1 MSKSFR
7 VSPLASAITQLFGR
21 STLAEGKVSS
31 SSSHMAP
38 SLLSLAVAGGMAFA
52 SPNVVAAT
60 ADTQELN
67 EQSAVVQQADSQS
80 GQRSEFDLDAFLRSA
95 KRFNQGSR
103 LLKQAKGQL
112 ASISPSQSPQSQ
124 FVGGAKAAG
133 KANAASDPYCDTVRS
148 VCIYTGMYLFCNSDA
163 DCSSDTAPTAS
174 NVTFSGTLQV
184 GQTLTGSYTYYDA
197 NGDTQSGTTFK
208 WYASNTSGGSG
219 KTAIS
224 GATSQTFTLT
234 ASQVGKFISFEV
246 TPQNSKA
253 TGSAVS
259 SAINSTA
266 VTAPDSA
273 PTASNVSFS
282 GTLAVGQVLTGSY
295 SYSDSDGDTESGT
308 TFKWYASDTSGG
320 SNKAAISGATSQT
333 FTLTASQVGKF
344 ISFEVTPK
352 NSKATGSAVSSATNS
367 TAVTAPDSAPTASNV
382 SFSGTLA
389 VGQVLTGSYS
399 YSDSDGDTESGTT
412 FKWYAS
418 DTSGGSNKAA
428 ISGAT
433 SQTFTLTSSQEGKFI
448 SFEVTP
454 KNANA
459 TGSAVES
466 SINSTAVNSKPVVD
480 LQGSGGNDTTASFS
494 EGSGGVNIAPSASV
508 TDADGDTITS
518 ITISLS
524 NSQGDTDEGIY
535 IPGSAID
542 TLKGTSGAADVNGSL
557 ETTISSLSA
566 TTSAVA
572 TFLQSVKYD
581 NKASTPNTTARTI
594 TVVVSDGTNNSVSRT
609 STISVSNVTAA
620 SSSAAGFNTTNGTNL
635 SPAISF
641 GDDDETLTIS
651 NSAHAAGST
660 ADGGAGTD
668 TLVVT
673 TGTDLSTLTS
683 LTNFE
688 TLTPDNDGS
697 LTLTEAQHESF
708 TTINGTGTNQFTIS
722 SADGDGVLSGDADIE
737 TYVLNAPLTFTLGDA
752 AQNVTGGSSAITVK
766 TGAVI
771 ASGTLTGSTNS
782 DTLELANGANIAGAT
797 VSAFETLSLDSGAS
811 VTITEAQHDS
821 FSAISGAGTE
831 QITISAATD
840 GFTAA
845 SSIET
850 YVLGAANSVTLSSG
864 SQNITGS
871 SGNDTIVAGSL
882 TLTGALNP
890 ASGIDTL
897 SLSSGADISGATIV
911 NFENLT
917 LADNASVTMKANQPS
932 KFGGTITAAG
942 SETISITG
950 DGNFTTLA
958 NVESFVVGDETT
970 NTRTITL
977 ATGGASVS
985 ATSGTDAIT
994 FDAGSL
1000 TLTGTLSGE
1009 SSVADTLSLS
1019 NGANIA
1025 GGTLNSVNNLTLA
1038 SGASVTMTAA
1048 QHQAFSGTVTA
1059 TGSETIS
1066 ITGDG
1071 GITTLFDVE
1080 NYSLGD
1086 ASSNTRTVTI
1096 SNATTSVTADSS
1108 TDAVTFNVQGS
1119 GYSGTLTGDSG
1130 VGDTVLAST
1139 GADLSAGSFL
1149 NIGTLSLASG
1159 ATVAIDAA
1167 NVSDFSTAISGSSG
1181 SETLKLMD
1189 GGTFDFSTTSVSEIE
1204 NLAIGTNNNFT
1215 ITLTDNFDSNGN
1227 PVTVTNASG
1236 SAVVGNIS
1244 LNASALSGDALVIS
1258 ATDFN
1263 GTDTFVGGSA
1273 ADTIRPGGGTDT
1285 MTGNAGNDNFVGS
1298 ESNLSGDTIT
1308 DLSVGD
1314 TITLTGVTG
1323 LSKSNVR
1330 FSGSSILQI
1339 DTNSTDFSSVEV
1351 AISLSNS
1358 PASSLDFTVADS
1370 GSDTLITFITPNDA
1384 PTFSGLNGGN
1394 TFTENGSAVA
1404 IDDNATVA
1412 DTELDALNSGLGNY
1426 NDATLTI
1433 ARNGGAN
1440 SQDIFTNGGLLGALA
1455 QGSSFTYNDTT
1466 VGTVTTNSNGTLVLR
1481 FNSNATSAIVD
1492 SVLQAIF
1499 YQNSSEDPAASVTL
1513 DFTFNDGT
1521 ANSTG
1526 TNQAVVNITA
1536 QNDAPTDISLSATSV
1551 NQSATGSAATVA
1563 TASTT
1568 DVDSADSHTYS
1579 LVAASSSANGTCS
1592 ASTGNDSFQFTGST
1606 LQSKTALTPGSYSI
1620 CVQSDDGTTTFQ
1632 ESFTI
1637 TVVDNVA
1644 PDAPSTPDL
1653 DAASDTGASNTDNI
1667 TNDTTPTFSGTAE
1680 SGSTVTLYSDQV
1692 GGGATSIGS
1701 TTATDGNWQIT
1712 TDALAA
1718 GVTHAITAKATDSAN
1733 NVSSSSS
1740 ALSVTIDTTA
1750 PSAPSTPDLAASSDT
1765 GTSNTDNLTND
1776 TTPTFAGTGTTG
1788 DTVTLVSNVDG
1799 TIGSAVV
1806 SGGVWSITASS
1817 ALTAGDH
1824 TITARATDTAG
1835 NTADSASL
1843 AITVDTVSP
1852 SIGISSDKS
1861 ALKVGETAT
1870 LTFTLSESSSDF
1882 TADDIT
1888 VTGGS
1893 LSGFTG
1899 SGTSYT
1905 ATFTPSA
1912 DTTSTAAINVAANT
1926 FTDAAGN
1933 GNTAATQLSISV
1945 DTQTPTGHSVV
1956 FGDTLYSNAEKTAA
1970 SFGFSNA
1977 ESGASY
1983 SYTISSSNGGSSV
1996 TGTGTVTSA
2005 SETVSGIDL
2014 SNLNDGTLTL
2024 SVIVTDSAGNSASAV
2039 TASSTL
2045 DTAAPTVTISDDT
2058 TGTATGEVLYTFTFN
2073 ESVTGFT
2080 ADDITV
2086 SGGTKGTFTAVS
2098 GTVYTLVVTPTA
2110 NSTSNLTV
2118 DVAASVATDTAGN
2131 PNSAATQSV
2140 QVVDTALPSIGIS
2153 SDKSALKVGET
2164 ATLTFTL
2171 SESSSDFTAD
2181 DITVTGG
2188 SLSGFTG
2195 SGTSYTATFTPSAD
2209 TTSTAAINVAANTFT
2224 DAAGNG
2230 NTAATQLS
2238 ISVDTQTPTGH
2249 SVVFGDTLYSN
2260 AEKTA
2265 ASFGFSNAESGAS
2278 YSYTISSSNGG
2289 SNVTGTGT
2297 VTSAS
2302 ETVSGI
2308 DLSNL
2313 NDGTLTLS
2321 VIVTDSAGNSA
2332 SAVTASS
2339 TLDTAAPTVTIS
2351 DDTTGTATGEVL
2363 YTFTFNESVTGFTA
2377 DDITVS
2383 GGTKGTFTAV
2393 SGTVYTLVVTPT
2405 ANSTSNLTVDVAANV
2420 ATDTAGNPNSAAT
2433 QSVQVVDTAL
2443 PSIGISSDK
2452 SALRVGETATLTF
2465 TLSESSSDFT
2475 ADDITVT
2482 GGSLSGFTGSGTSYT
2497 ATFTPSADTTSTAA
2511 INVAANTFTDAAGNG
2526 NTAATQLSI
2535 SVDTQTPTGHS
2546 VTFGDTLYSNAEKT
2560 AASFGFSNAEVE
2572 ASYSYTI
2579 SSSNGGSNVTGTGTV
2594 TSASQTVS
2602 GIDLSNLNDGTLTL
2616 SVIVTDSAGN
2626 SASAVT
2632 ASSTLDTAAPTVT
2645 ISDDTTGTAT
2655 GDVLYTFTFNESVT
2669 GFTKDDITVS
2679 GGTKGTFTAVSG
2691 TVYTLVVTP
2700 TANST
2705 SNLTVEVAAN
2715 VATDTAGNPNSAATQ
2730 SVQVVDT
2737 ALPSIGI
2744 SSDKSA
2750 LKVGETATLTFTLS
2764 ESSSDFTADDIT
2776 VTGGSLSGFTGSG
2789 TSYTA
2794 TFTPSA
2800 DTTSTAAINVAANT
2814 FTDAAGNGNTAATQQ
2829 SISVDTQTPSGH
2841 SVALNDTTYNASEAS
2856 SASFTFSGAE
2866 SGSAFNYVLSSNGG
2880 GTDVTGSG
2888 SISTA
2893 DQLVSIGDIS
2903 SLNDGTLNLSV
2914 TVTDDAGNAAAPVL
2928 ASATLDT
2935 TQPTVSIN
2943 SDKSTL
2949 KAGETASITF
2959 TLSESS
2965 SDFAQSDITVTGGSL
2980 SNFAGSGSSYTA
2992 TFTPDVDSNSA
3003 ATINVAAD
3011 VFTDA
3016 AGNSNTAASQLS
3028 MSVDSLVPSVT
3039 ISSDKSAL
3047 KAGETATI
3055 TFTLS
3060 EASTDFTESDITVS
3074 GGSLSGFAGSG
3085 SSYTATFTPADES
3098 TASGTIDVA
3107 TGTFTDA
3114 SGNSNSAATPISIS
3128 VDTVLPTV
3136 TITSTS
3142 DALKADETATLTFT
3156 LSESATD
3163 FAEADVTVAGGTLS
3177 NFAGSGSSYTATFT
3191 PAEESTEDATIDVA
3205 AEKFSDAAGNL
3216 NTAATQLLISVD
3228 TAIPTGHSISID
3240 QESINKTN
3248 EQAMSFTFAAA
3259 EVNAMFTY
3267 SVSDGTT
3274 TIDGASQTI
3283 TSETMQ
3289 VTGIDVTSLQ
3299 EGTLTVSVVVTDA
3312 AGNASDAVT
3321 DTVTKRY
3328 DVAPT
3333 VVDDSF
3339 STEEDTA
3346 KQFDLLANDSDI
3358 NDDMV
3363 ASSAT
3368 VKTPPSKGQVSISN
3382 GVVTYTPNSNET
3394 GTDTFTY
3401 TVKDA
3406 LLQESQE
3413 ATVTVT
3419 ISAIND
3425 APVAKALTITTDED
3439 TASAAI
3445 SVRSQTTD
3453 VEDGIPTGDLA
3464 LVSLPQK
3471 GQVTIDQ
3478 TAGTFVYTPN
3488 ANENGSDS
3496 FTYTIADS
3504 EGSVSLAATVSVNIG
3519 SVNDAPVASADTLTF
3534 DEDVTS
3540 TLDVLSNDS
3549 DIEDGSFTASSITLQ
3564 DLGQGE
3570 GVYSFATVSVNAD
3583 GTLNIVPAAN
3593 VNGQHSFTY
3602 TLTDS
3607 SQAVSASAT
3616 VTLNITP
3623 VNDAPVAV
3631 DNSAQLLEEGSFEVN
3646 VLGNDSDVDTGDSF
3660 DLTSVKVVD
3669 EPAHGRVSVT
3679 ASGAIVYSPEENY
3692 FGEDSFTYTVADAAG
3707 AVSNVA
3713 TVTMTVTPVNDA
3725 PMAQA
3730 QSQTLDEDKSLVI
3743 TLVGSDIDN
3752 DDDTLQYV
3760 ITEPVSHGVL
3770 EQLTNNSWRYTP
3782 EADFNGSDFFL
3793 FKVNDGELDST
3804 EVRVDLTVNAVN
3816 DTPTATD
3823 VSATGEEETPLTIT
3837 LNGSDVESS
3846 SLSYHVATAPVNG
3859 SVTITGNQAVYT
3871 GNSNFFGQDSFT
3883 YRVSDGE
3890 LTSEAALVTIT
3901 LSNVNDAPV
3910 ISGSPSTQVDE
3921 DSAYQFVPQASD
3933 NDPADTLTYSIANKP
3948 SWATF
3953 DTATGALSGT
3963 PSNSDVGTHAGIVIS
3978 VSDGRVSA
3986 SLPAFAI
3993 TVNNV
3998 NDAPVISGSPAT
4010 QVNEDSAYLFTP
4022 QVSDVDN
4029 QAFTFSITNKPAWA
4043 SFDAATGTLSG
4054 TPSNDYVG
4062 TYAGIVITVSDGSA
4076 TATLNTFSIVVNNV
4090 NDAPSISG
4098 TPALTVNEDSAYRFA
4113 PQAGDVDSSSLSFS
4127 ISNKPTWASFNTAT
4141 GVLSGTPTNEHVGT
4155 TENIVITVSDGELS
4169 TSLAA
4174 FNLTVINVNDAPVA
4188 VNDSFVFTES
4198 NDGIYL
4204 LDVLSNDSDVDQ
4216 DTLQLDWVKA
4226 TSGSATMVG
4235 SQIQL
4240 VTTAIGTVTVQYGVK
4255 DGNGGK
4261 ATAKATVTINS
4272 AKLDAP
4278 TITAPADVEVNATS
4292 LFTKV
4297 ALGTAIAEDSTGKPL
4312 PVSLVDNNTFFRPGA
4327 NTVYWRTQDSQGNVA
4342 EASQTVIVHPLIS
4355 ISKDA
4360 QTTEGTNHSVSVY
4373 LNGPAP
4379 SYPVVVPYTVSG
4391 STDSSDHTLASG
4403 EVVITSGT
4411 EGKLSF
4417 AILNDGQSESAET
4430 LVIDLDNTLNLGSK
4444 RRYTLTIF
4452 EENVAPKVSV
4462 NVSQAGEQ
4470 RSKIENGT
4478 ELVTITSSVT
4488 DANASDTH
4496 TFAWSS
4502 SNDALNQAIV
4512 GQTDSDTLTFSP
4524 QTLSSAIYTLQLTVT
4539 DNGTPPLSVTHD
4551 VYLEVVEA
4559 LAVLG
4564 SEDSDGD
4571 LIPDDQEG
4579 HSDSD
4584 GDGIPDY
4591 LDAISDC
4598 NVIQQTVAENDSFL
4612 IEGQPGVCL
4621 RKGVTIVENQTGGA
4635 RLLDNE
4641 LTVDNEADNI
4651 GGIFDFVATN
4661 LPQPGQS
4668 YQLVMPQR
4676 LPVPANAVYRKFR
4689 ADVGWVDFVEDADN
4703 SIASTSGEAGYCP
4716 PPGDSAWTLG
4726 LTEGHWCVQL
4736 TVQDGGPND
4745 DDGMANGSVVDPGGV
4760 AARASSNALPQAS
4773 DDTAV
4778 VTRNGSVVIDVL
4790 SNDTDAD
4797 GDSLTLSSASV
4808 DIGSVS
4814 VVNNQLS
4821 YTTQSQFFGVATIT
4835 YSVTDGNGG
4844 TGTAKVTVNVL
4855 NNQNPRAEDDVV
4867 ETNDRTPVTIN
4878 VLSNDSDVDNDA
4890 LTLVSIQAQHGQ
4902 VVKNADQTVTYTPS
4916 LGFEGTDVLTYVI
4929 QDSQGLQDTGQ
4940 VTVTVKLVQDVDV
4953 SNSSGGPL
4961 GGMALM
4967 LLTLAGALRRVG
4979 KKGWLAL
4986 LAALSFNSQAAWYLD
5001 AQMGVSHADERSA
5014 VSMADVVSTDEN
5026 GFYRSIGLGYQLD
5039 EKWSAML
5046 RYVDMGEGSAT
5057 LRGATTSPQEYHQSV
5072 ASVSPILA
5080 SGVGLEVGYQFWQ
5093 SDAWHAKA
5101 NLGGL
5106 FWNADI
5112 ESTYQGSTIKTDI
5125 DGFNGYVGAEVGY
5138 ALSEKWG
5145 LGLQA
5150 SRYFLREN
5158 DVDTI
5163 AIQLTYRW
5171 AQ

>member
-1 MSKSFR
+1 MIISQALVNSARQFVFGSLFAYGVSFFISSSAFALENWKKVERLTPSDEVTNADELVFKVTFVNAHTVAPTASDFTILGDEKDTDNNTTVDTGSKTTAS
-7 VSPLASAITQLFGR
+7 VTQVTVDSGNSSIYHVTLSGGDLASYNGVVSLLPASNRIKPEVFEAYYVSNGTTLPASDKLMVFDYADQTSELSNGNFGATAAEAR
-21 STLAEGKVSS
+21 ANADAMCKSKFIRKHSRLNNIIDSSAPTAVSNGPVNAHAVMSFTASDDIASLDTNYSMPSVNVYNTGGTKLADTDWDDFVNGTLSSLNSNAPDILESSGNVKYFWSFSASNGTLSTASSCSGGTSS
-31 SSSHMAP
+31 SSSVKGIVNQNGSWYALIGSIP
-38 SLLSLAVAGGMAFA
+38 CNNAINFICVAWH
-52 SPNVVAAT
+52 
-60 ADTQELN
+60 E
-67 EQSAVVQQADSQS
+67 SAY
-80 GQRSEFDLDAFLRSA
+80 LDA
-95 KRFNQGSR
+95 N
-103 LLKQAKGQL
+103 
-112 ASISPSQSPQSQ
+112 IS
-124 FVGGAKAAG
+124 
-133 KANAASDPYCDTVRS
+133 N
-148 VCIYTGMYLFCNSDA
+148 
-163 DCSSDTAPTAS
+163 TAPTISNLPAS
-174 NVTFSGTLQV
+174 FTVTEDIATTIDLSAVTLADGEDDNLSVTLALDSGTIASTDGNGTVSSVTIAGSGTASMTLSGSVAALNTYLDVTTKLNITTATDNTTAMTLTVTPNDGTVDGNAATSTVNVTAV
-184 GQTLTGSYTYYDA
+184 ND
-197 NGDTQSGTTFK
+197 K
-208 WYASNTSGGSG
+208 P
-219 KTAIS
+219 
-224 GATSQTFTLT
+224 TFT
-234 ASQVGKFISFEV
+234 
-246 TPQNSKA
+246 
-253 TGSAVS
+253 
-259 SAINSTA
+259 STA
-266 VTAPDSA
+266 VTASNEDSVYKYSITTSDPDKDSVTISVSPNTPLPSWLSLNTSTEATVSTLAGQSSGYADGTGTAASFKSPYDVVTDSNGNVYVADYGNHVIRKITPEGVVTTLAGSGSAGSDDGTGSAASFNFPKAVTLDSSGNVYVADSSNNTIRKVTPAGVVTTFAGSGTYGSNDGTGTAATFAA
-273 PTASNVSFS
+273 PTGITIDSNGNLYVVETNPHIVRKITPA
-282 GTLAVGQVLTGSY
+282 GVV
-295 SYSDSDGDTESGT
+295 T
-308 TFKWYASDTSGG
+308 TFAGSKNSSGFTDATGTSATFNFPYNGG
-320 SNKAAISGATSQT
+320 SNSNNDLFIADRNNHAIRKITSASVVTT
-333 FTLTASQVGKF
+333 FAG
-344 ISFEVTPK
+344 
-352 NSKATGSAVSSATNS
+352 TGSAGSTNS
-367 TAVTAPDSAPTASNV
+367 TGTQASFNKPYDVAADRADNLYVTEQAAHTIRKITSTGVVTTYAGSAGASGNTDGLASVARFSQPYGIAVDSNGIVYVADTGNHRIRKISPV
-382 SFSGTLA
+382 GTT
-389 VGQVLTGSYS
+389 LTG
-399 YSDSDGDTESGTT
+399 
-412 FKWYAS
+412 
-418 DTSGGSNKAA
+418 
-428 ISGAT
+428 
-433 SQTFTLTSSQEGKFI
+433 
-448 SFEVTP
+448 TP
-454 KNANA
+454 
-459 TGSAVES
+459 THE
-466 SINSTAVNSKPVVD
+466 
-480 LQGSGGNDTTASFS
+480 
-494 EGSGGVNIAPSASV
+494 
-508 TDADGDTITS
+508 
-518 ITISLS
+518 
-524 NSQGDTDEGIY
+524 
-535 IPGSAID
+535 
-542 TLKGTSGAADVNGSL
+542 DVGEHYVCL
-557 ETTISSLSA
+557 I
-566 TTSAVA
+566 
-572 TFLQSVKYD
+572 
-581 NKASTPNTTARTI
+581 
-594 TVVVSDGTNNSVSRT
+594 VSDGTET
-609 STISVSNVTAA
+609 S
-620 SSSAAGFNTTNGTNL
+620 
-635 SPAISF
+635 
-641 GDDDETLTIS
+641 
-651 NSAHAAGST
+651 
-660 ADGGAGTD
+660 
-668 TLVVT
+668 
-673 TGTDLSTLTS
+673 
-683 LTNFE
+683 
-688 TLTPDNDGS
+688 
-697 LTLTEAQHESF
+697 
-708 TTINGTGTNQFTIS
+708 
-722 SADGDGVLSGDADIE
+722 
-737 TYVLNAPLTFTLGDA
+737 
-752 AQNVTGGSSAITVK
+752 
-766 TGAVI
+766 
-771 ASGTLTGSTNS
+771 
-782 DTLELANGANIAGAT
+782 
-797 VSAFETLSLDSGAS
+797 
-811 VTITEAQHDS
+811 
-821 FSAISGAGTE
+821 E
-831 QITISAATD
+831 Q
-840 GFTAA
+840 
-845 SSIET
+845 
-850 YVLGAANSVTLSSG
+850 
-864 SQNITGS
+864 
-871 SGNDTIVAGSL
+871 
-882 TLTGALNP
+882 
-890 ASGIDTL
+890 
-897 SLSSGADISGATIV
+897 
-911 NFENLT
+911 
-917 LADNASVTMKANQPS
+917 
-932 KFGGTITAAG
+932 
-942 SETISITG
+942 
-950 DGNFTTLA
+950 
-958 NVESFVVGDETT
+958 
-970 NTRTITL
+970 
-977 ATGGASVS
+977 
-985 ATSGTDAIT
+985 
-994 FDAGSL
+994 
-1000 TLTGTLSGE
+1000 
-1009 SSVADTLSLS
+1009 
-1019 NGANIA
+1019 
-1025 GGTLNSVNNLTLA
+1025 
-1038 SGASVTMTAA
+1038 
-1048 QHQAFSGTVTA
+1048 
-1059 TGSETIS
+1059 
-1066 ITGDG
+1066 
-1071 GITTLFDVE
+1071 
-1080 NYSLGD
+1080 
-1086 ASSNTRTVTI
+1086 
-1096 SNATTSVTADSS
+1096 
-1108 TDAVTFNVQGS
+1108 
-1119 GYSGTLTGDSG
+1119 
-1130 VGDTVLAST
+1130 
-1139 GADLSAGSFL
+1139 
-1149 NIGTLSLASG
+1149 
-1159 ATVAIDAA
+1159 
-1167 NVSDFSTAISGSSG
+1167 
-1181 SETLKLMD
+1181 
-1189 GGTFDFSTTSVSEIE
+1189 
-1204 NLAIGTNNNFT
+1204 
-1215 ITLTDNFDSNGN
+1215 
-1227 PVTVTNASG
+1227 
-1236 SAVVGNIS
+1236 
-1244 LNASALSGDALVIS
+1244 
-1258 ATDFN
+1258 
-1263 GTDTFVGGSA
+1263 
-1273 ADTIRPGGGTDT
+1273 
-1285 MTGNAGNDNFVGS
+1285 
-1298 ESNLSGDTIT
+1298 
-1308 DLSVGD
+1308 
-1314 TITLTGVTG
+1314 
-1323 LSKSNVR
+1323 
-1330 FSGSSILQI
+1330 
-1339 DTNSTDFSSVEV
+1339 
-1351 AISLSNS
+1351 
-1358 PASSLDFTVADS
+1358 
-1370 GSDTLITFITPNDA
+1370 
-1384 PTFSGLNGGN
+1384 
-1394 TFTENGSAVA
+1394 
-1404 IDDNATVA
+1404 
-1412 DTELDALNSGLGNY
+1412 
-1426 NDATLTI
+1426 
-1433 ARNGGAN
+1433 
-1440 SQDIFTNGGLLGALA
+1440 
-1455 QGSSFTYNDTT
+1455 
-1466 VGTVTTNSNGTLVLR
+1466 
-1481 FNSNATSAIVD
+1481 
-1492 SVLQAIF
+1492 
-1499 YQNSSEDPAASVTL
+1499 
-1513 DFTFNDGT
+1513 
-1521 ANSTG
+1521 
-1526 TNQAVVNITA
+1526 
-1536 QNDAPTDISLSATSV
+1536 
-1551 NQSATGSAATVA
+1551 
-1563 TASTT
+1563 
-1568 DVDSADSHTYS
+1568 
-1579 LVAASSSANGTCS
+1579 C
-1592 ASTGNDSFQFTGST
+1592 
-1606 LQSKTALTPGSYSI
+1606 
-1620 CVQSDDGTTTFQ
+1620 
-1632 ESFTI
+1632 FTI

-1653 DAASDTGASNTDNI
+1653 DAASDTGSSNTDNI

-1692 GGGATSIGS
+1692 GGGSTVIG
-1701 TTATDGNWQIT
+1701 TGTATGGHWQIT
-1712 TDALAA
+1712 TDALTA
-1718 GVTHAITAKATDSAN
+1718 GVMHAITAKATDSAN

-1740 ALSVTIDTTA
+1740 ALSVTIDNTA

-1765 GTSNTDNLTND
+1765 GTSNTDNITND
-1776 TTPTFAGTGTTG
+1776 TTPTFTGTGTTG
-1788 DTVTLVSNVDG
+1788 DTVTLISNVDG

-1806 SGGVWSITASS
+1806 SGGAWSITASS

-1843 AITVDTVSP
+1843 AITLDTSVPTPTITTPIEGDGRVNAAEDGDVLIAGTGAEPGNSVTVIIHDGASSLSRTVTADNAGNWTISGSEFDVSAFNN
-1852 SIGISSDKS
+1852 GT
-1861 ALKVGETAT
+1861 LTVTAT
-1870 LTFTLSESSSDF
+1870 QS
-1882 TADDIT
+1882 
-1888 VTGGS
+1888 
-1893 LSGFTG
+1893 
-1899 SGTSYT
+1899 
-1905 ATFTPSA
+1905 
-1912 DTTSTAAINVAANT
+1912 
-1926 FTDAAGN
+1926 DAAGN
-1933 GNTAATQLSISV
+1933 TSS
-1945 DTQTPTGHSVV
+1945 
-1956 FGDTLYSNAEKTAA
+1956 AA
-1970 SFGFSNA
+1970 ST
-1977 ESGASY
+1977 
-1983 SYTISSSNGGSSV
+1983 TI
-1996 TGTGTVTSA
+1996 
-2005 SETVSGIDL
+2005 
-2014 SNLNDGTLTL
+2014 
-2024 SVIVTDSAGNSASAV
+2024 
-2039 TASSTL
+2039 TL
-2045 DTAAPTVTISDDT
+2045 D
-2058 TGTATGEVLYTFTFN
+2058 N
-2073 ESVTGFT
+2073 
-2080 ADDITV
+2080 
-2086 SGGTKGTFTAVS
+2086 
-2098 GTVYTLVVTPTA
+2098 
-2110 NSTSNLTV
+2110 
-2118 DVAASVATDTAGN
+2118 
-2131 PNSAATQSV
+2131 
-2140 QVVDTALPSIGIS
+2140 ALPSIGIS

-2188 SLSGFTG
+2188 SLSGFTS
-2195 SGTSYTATFTPSAD
+2195 SGASYTVTFTPDVDRTEPATVD
-2209 TTSTAAINVAANTFT
+2209 IAANTFT
-2224 DAAGNG
+2224 DAAGNN

-2238 ISVDTQTPTGH
+2238 IS
-2249 SVVFGDTLYSN
+2249 L
-2260 AEKTA
+2260 
-2265 ASFGFSNAESGAS
+2265 
-2278 YSYTISSSNGG
+2278 
-2289 SNVTGTGT
+2289 
-2297 VTSAS
+2297 
-2302 ETVSGI
+2302 
-2308 DLSNL
+2308 
-2313 NDGTLTLS
+2313 
-2321 VIVTDSAGNSA
+2321 
-2332 SAVTASS
+2332 
-2339 TLDTAAPTVTIS
+2339 
-2351 DDTTGTATGEVL
+2351 
-2363 YTFTFNESVTGFTA
+2363 
-2377 DDITVS
+2377 
-2383 GGTKGTFTAV
+2383 
-2393 SGTVYTLVVTPT
+2393 
-2405 ANSTSNLTVDVAANV
+2405 
-2420 ATDTAGNPNSAAT
+2420 
-2433 QSVQVVDTAL
+2433 DTAL
-2443 PSIGISSDK
+2443 PSVTIASDKSSLKAGETATLTVTLSEASSDFSAGDVIVTGGTLSNFTGSGTSYTVTFTPDVDRTEPATVDIAANTFTDAAGNNNTAATQLSISLDTALPSVTIASDK
-2452 SALRVGETATLTF
+2452 SALKAGETATLTF
-2465 TLSESSSDFT
+2465 TLSESSSDF
-2475 ADDITVT
+2475 
-2482 GGSLSGFTGSGTSYT
+2482 
-2497 ATFTPSADTTSTAA
+2497 
-2511 INVAANTFTDAAGNG
+2511 
-2526 NTAATQLSI
+2526 
-2535 SVDTQTPTGHS
+2535 
-2546 VTFGDTLYSNAEKT
+2546 
-2560 AASFGFSNAEVE
+2560 
-2572 ASYSYTI
+2572 
-2579 SSSNGGSNVTGTGTV
+2579 
-2594 TSASQTVS
+2594 
-2602 GIDLSNLNDGTLTL
+2602 
-2616 SVIVTDSAGN
+2616 
-2626 SASAVT
+2626 
-2632 ASSTLDTAAPTVT
+2632 
-2645 ISDDTTGTAT
+2645 
-2655 GDVLYTFTFNESVT
+2655 
-2669 GFTKDDITVS
+2669 
-2679 GGTKGTFTAVSG
+2679 
-2691 TVYTLVVTP
+2691 
-2700 TANST
+2700 
-2705 SNLTVEVAAN
+2705 
-2715 VATDTAGNPNSAATQ
+2715 
-2730 SVQVVDT
+2730 
-2737 ALPSIGI
+2737 
-2744 SSDKSA
+2744 
-2750 LKVGETATLTFTLS
+2750 
-2764 ESSSDFTADDIT
+2764 
-2776 VTGGSLSGFTGSG
+2776 
-2789 TSYTA
+2789 
-2794 TFTPSA
+2794 
-2800 DTTSTAAINVAANT
+2800 
-2814 FTDAAGNGNTAATQQ
+2814 
-2829 SISVDTQTPSGH
+2829 
-2841 SVALNDTTYNASEAS
+2841 
-2856 SASFTFSGAE
+2856 
-2866 SGSAFNYVLSSNGG
+2866 
-2880 GTDVTGSG
+2880 
-2888 SISTA
+2888 
-2893 DQLVSIGDIS
+2893 
-2903 SLNDGTLNLSV
+2903 
-2914 TVTDDAGNAAAPVL
+2914 
-2928 ASATLDT
+2928 
-2935 TQPTVSIN
+2935 
-2943 SDKSTL
+2943 
-2949 KAGETASITF
+2949 
-2959 TLSESS
+2959 
-2965 SDFAQSDITVTGGSL
+2965 AQSDVTVSGGSL

-3016 AGNSNTAASQLS
+3016 AGNNNTAATQLSISLDTALPSVTIASDKSSLKAGETATLTVTLSEASSDFSAGDVIVTGGTLSNFTGSGTSYTVTFTPDVDRTEPATVDIAANTFTDAAGNNNTAATQLSISLDTALPSVTIASDKSSLKAGETASITFTLSESSSDFAQSDITVSGGSLSNFVGSGSSYTATFTPDVDSNSAATINVAADVFTDAAGNSNTASSQLS
-3028 MSVDSLVPSVT
+3028 MTVDSLVPSVT

-3060 EASTDFTESDITVS
+3060 EASSDFTESDITVS
-3074 GGSLSGFAGSG
+3074 GGSLSGFAGSA

-3098 TASGTIDVA
+3098 TASATIDVA

-3114 SGNSNSAATPISIS
+3114 SSNSNSAATPISIS

-3142 DALKADETATLTFT
+3142 DALKAGETATLTFT
-3156 LSESATD
+3156 LSEAATD

-3228 TAIPTGHSISID
+3228 TGIPTGHSISID

-3439 TASAAI
+3439 TASAAL

-3519 SVNDAPVASADTLTF
+3519 SVNDAPVAAADTLTF

-3564 DLGQGE
+3564 DLGQGK

-3607 SQAVSASAT
+3607 GQAVSASAT

-3770 EQLTNNSWRYTP
+3770 EPLTNNSWRYTP
-3782 EADFNGSDFFL
+3782 EANFNGSDFFL
-3793 FKVNDGELDST
+3793 FKVNDGDLDST

-3837 LNGSDVESS
+3837 LNGSDVEGS
-3846 SLSYHVATAPVNG
+3846 SLSYQVATAPVNG

-4022 QVSDVDN
+4022 QVSDVDS

-4054 TPSNDYVG
+4054 TPSNDDVG

-4141 GVLSGTPTNEHVGT
+4141 GVLSGTPANEHVGT

-4360 QTTEGTNHSVSVY
+4360 QTTEGTSHSVSVY

-4502 SNDALNQAIV
+4502 SNDALNQAIA
-4512 GQTDSDTLTFSP
+4512 GQTNSDTLTFSP
-4524 QTLSSAIYTLQLTVT
+4524 QTLSSAIYTLQLTIT

-4716 PPGDSAWTLG
+4716 PPGDSAWTPG

-4797 GDSLTLSSASV
+4797 GDSLTLLEGASA

-4878 VLSNDSDVDNDA
+4878 VLSNDSDADNDA
-4890 LTLVSIQAQHGQ
+4890 LTLVSIQALHGQ
-4902 VVKNADQTVTYTPS
+4902 AVKNADQSVTYTPS

-4940 VTVTVKLVQDVDV
+4940 VTVTVKLVKDVDV

-5014 VSMADVVSTDEN
+5014 VSMADVVSTDDN

-5138 ALSEKWG
+5138 AFSEKWG

>member
-1 MSKSFR
+1 MNRYLLNSITAAMIPLGWSTASAQSVGSYAYIGSNNR
-7 VSPLASAITQLFGR
+7 RAEMNYCSNVQLPSQPAAADLASLRTVDSQPEPSDIFTGTPNTSNISRITVNPNELVLTR
-21 STLAEGKVSS
+21 SGKVSELIIIDAAVPDKHLFYKSLKNNVEIKEINSQQDGLTQLKDILSNYNGLDALHIVSHAEDGIVYLGNSQITTQRLQEEVNLFS
-31 SSSHMAP
+31 SLDHALKEGGDLLFYGCNLAQTQKGEALLDLISNNAHVDVAASNDFTGNQENNADWQLELTKGDVTTSTPFDALTLKDFTSVLAAETYTDVNFSGHNTEKLISLDGHLYITARDGSDNPVNIAINNGAIYQYNNNPTGSFMIYADSGSITSFQLTELRGMTYTNDNTTCSVSATGFYNGGSQSTSSTNFVGDGSFTREPLVGLSVLSGKDLTKVKLNIDCGSSGATFF
-38 SLLSLAVAGGMAFA
+38 SLASFTVDNKKTPSSNSAPTDINLNTSAIDQ
-52 SPNVVAAT
+52 SAT
-60 ADTQELN
+60 APGADVGTLSTVDSDGGDSHSYALVSSGSSGNGSCSGNDGDNASFQINGSTLETSGSLN
-67 EQSAVVQQADSQS
+67 A
-80 GQRSEFDLDAFLRSA
+80 
-95 KRFNQGSR
+95 GSY
-103 LLKQAKGQL
+103 KVCIQTNDNTTTFEKNFT
-112 ASISPSQSPQSQ
+112 ISVNDDVKPTITSVTIPNSPHK
-124 FVGGAKAAG
+124 VG
-133 KANAASDPYCDTVRS
+133 DTVTATIT
-148 VCIYTGMYLFCNSDA
+148 V
-163 DCSSDTAPTAS
+163 SSDTDDYTTGS
-174 NVTFSGTLQV
+174 GGISGTINGYNLGSLTRTGNTTYTAQFTITDGGTDV
-184 GQTLTGSYTYYDA
+184 AAGSDIAVNLTLTDSNGNISDA
-197 NGDTQSGTTFK
+197 FI
-208 WYASNTSGGSG
+208 
-219 KTAIS
+219 TAIS
-224 GATSQTFTLT
+224 QASDAIYANKPTISLAADTNTINEDGGVSTLT
-234 ASQVGKFISFEV
+234 ASLA
-246 TPQNSKA
+246 NSLNNQWPEDI
-253 TGSAVS
+253 TVNLSYSGSATVTTDYTKSDSISISAGSSSGTAAVTGVADTLYDAASAETVIVDVS
-259 SAINSTA
+259 SVSVGTEDGTQQQTISIIDAE
-266 VTAPDSA
+266 TAPTVSLSVGSSTVA
-273 PTASNVSFS
+273 ENGGTASITASLDHATYEDV
-282 GTLAVGQVLTGSY
+282 TVGLSY
-295 SYSDSDGDTESGT
+295 SG
-308 TFKWYASDTSGG
+308 
-320 SNKAAISGATSQT
+320 
-333 FTLTASQVGKF
+333 
-344 ISFEVTPK
+344 
-352 NSKATGSAVSSATNS
+352 SATNG
-367 TAVTAPDSAPTASNV
+367 AD
-382 SFSGTLA
+382 
-389 VGQVLTGSYS
+389 
-399 YSDSDGDTESGTT
+399 
-412 FKWYAS
+412 YA
-418 DTSGGSNKAA
+418 TP
-428 ISGAT
+428 
-433 SQTFTLTSSQEGKFI
+433 SS
-448 SFEVTP
+448 
-454 KNANA
+454 
-459 TGSAVES
+459 
-466 SINSTAVNSKPVVD
+466 
-480 LQGSGGNDTTASFS
+480 
-494 EGSGGVNIAPSASV
+494 
-508 TDADGDTITS
+508 S
-518 ITISLS
+518 ITIS
-524 NSQGDTDEGIY
+524 
-535 IPGSAID
+535 
-542 TLKGTSGAADVNGSL
+542 SG
-557 ETTISSLSA
+557 
-566 TTSAVA
+566 TTSANAA
-572 TFLQSVKYD
+572 TGITGSDDGDEEGAETIIIDISSVTGGS
-581 NKASTPNTTARTI
+581 ASENGNQQQTI
-594 TVVVSDGTNNSVSRT
+594 TISDDDDTTSPVITSISVPADNTYVAGQSLSFTVHTDEIVTVSGSPSLTLNIGGTTKSAAYVSGSGSKALVFTYSIESGLVDDDGISVTALSMNADEIQDTAGNDLNVALNSVGSLTNVRVDSVVPTVAITDDTAGTATGEVLYTFTFSEIVTGFTADDITVSGGSKGTFTVVSGTVY
-609 STISVSNVTAA
+609 
-620 SSSAAGFNTTNGTNL
+620 
-635 SPAISF
+635 
-641 GDDDETLTIS
+641 
-651 NSAHAAGST
+651 
-660 ADGGAGTD
+660 

-673 TGTDLSTLTS
+673 PT
-683 LTNFE
+683 
-688 TLTPDNDGS
+688 
-697 LTLTEAQHESF
+697 
-708 TTINGTGTNQFTIS
+708 
-722 SADGDGVLSGDADIE
+722 
-737 TYVLNAPLTFTLGDA
+737 
-752 AQNVTGGSSAITVK
+752 
-766 TGAVI
+766 
-771 ASGTLTGSTNS
+771 TNS
-782 DTLELANGANIAGAT
+782 T
-797 VSAFETLSLDSGAS
+797 S
-811 VTITEAQHDS
+811 
-821 FSAISGAGTE
+821 
-831 QITISAATD
+831 
-840 GFTAA
+840 
-845 SSIET
+845 
-850 YVLGAANSVTLSSG
+850 
-864 SQNITGS
+864 
-871 SGNDTIVAGSL
+871 
-882 TLTGALNP
+882 
-890 ASGIDTL
+890 
-897 SLSSGADISGATIV
+897 
-911 NFENLT
+911 NLT
-917 LADNASVTMKANQPS
+917 V
-932 KFGGTITAAG
+932 
-942 SETISITG
+942 
-950 DGNFTTLA
+950 
-958 NVESFVVGDETT
+958 
-970 NTRTITL
+970 
-977 ATGGASVS
+977 
-985 ATSGTDAIT
+985 
-994 FDAGSL
+994 
-1000 TLTGTLSGE
+1000 
-1009 SSVADTLSLS
+1009 
-1019 NGANIA
+1019 
-1025 GGTLNSVNNLTLA
+1025 
-1038 SGASVTMTAA
+1038 
-1048 QHQAFSGTVTA
+1048 
-1059 TGSETIS
+1059 
-1066 ITGDG
+1066 
-1071 GITTLFDVE
+1071 DV
-1080 NYSLGD
+1080 
-1086 ASSNTRTVTI
+1086 
-1096 SNATTSVTADSS
+1096 
-1108 TDAVTFNVQGS
+1108 
-1119 GYSGTLTGDSG
+1119 
-1130 VGDTVLAST
+1130 
-1139 GADLSAGSFL
+1139 
-1149 NIGTLSLASG
+1149 
-1159 ATVAIDAA
+1159 AA
-1167 NVSDFSTAISGSSG
+1167 NV
-1181 SETLKLMD
+1181 
-1189 GGTFDFSTTSVSEIE
+1189 
-1204 NLAIGTNNNFT
+1204 
-1215 ITLTDNFDSNGN
+1215 
-1227 PVTVTNASG
+1227 
-1236 SAVVGNIS
+1236 
-1244 LNASALSGDALVIS
+1244 
-1258 ATDFN
+1258 
-1263 GTDTFVGGSA
+1263 
-1273 ADTIRPGGGTDT
+1273 
-1285 MTGNAGNDNFVGS
+1285 
-1298 ESNLSGDTIT
+1298 
-1308 DLSVGD
+1308 
-1314 TITLTGVTG
+1314 
-1323 LSKSNVR
+1323 
-1330 FSGSSILQI
+1330 
-1339 DTNSTDFSSVEV
+1339 
-1351 AISLSNS
+1351 
-1358 PASSLDFTVADS
+1358 
-1370 GSDTLITFITPNDA
+1370 
-1384 PTFSGLNGGN
+1384 
-1394 TFTENGSAVA
+1394 
-1404 IDDNATVA
+1404 
-1412 DTELDALNSGLGNY
+1412 
-1426 NDATLTI
+1426 
-1433 ARNGGAN
+1433 
-1440 SQDIFTNGGLLGALA
+1440 
-1455 QGSSFTYNDTT
+1455 
-1466 VGTVTTNSNGTLVLR
+1466 
-1481 FNSNATSAIVD
+1481 
-1492 SVLQAIF
+1492 
-1499 YQNSSEDPAASVTL
+1499 
-1513 DFTFNDGT
+1513 
-1521 ANSTG
+1521 
-1526 TNQAVVNITA
+1526 
-1536 QNDAPTDISLSATSV
+1536 
-1551 NQSATGSAATVA
+1551 
-1563 TASTT
+1563 
-1568 DVDSADSHTYS
+1568 
-1579 LVAASSSANGTCS
+1579 
-1592 ASTGNDSFQFTGST
+1592 
-1606 LQSKTALTPGSYSI
+1606 
-1620 CVQSDDGTTTFQ
+1620 
-1632 ESFTI
+1632 
-1637 TVVDNVA
+1637 
-1644 PDAPSTPDL
+1644 
-1653 DAASDTGASNTDNI
+1653 
-1667 TNDTTPTFSGTAE
+1667 
-1680 SGSTVTLYSDQV
+1680 
-1692 GGGATSIGS
+1692 
-1701 TTATDGNWQIT
+1701 
-1712 TDALAA
+1712 
-1718 GVTHAITAKATDSAN
+1718 
-1733 NVSSSSS
+1733 
-1740 ALSVTIDTTA
+1740 
-1750 PSAPSTPDLAASSDT
+1750 
-1765 GTSNTDNLTND
+1765 
-1776 TTPTFAGTGTTG
+1776 
-1788 DTVTLVSNVDG
+1788 
-1799 TIGSAVV
+1799 
-1806 SGGVWSITASS
+1806 
-1817 ALTAGDH
+1817 
-1824 TITARATDTAG
+1824 ATDTAG
-1835 NTADSASL
+1835 NPNSAATQSVQ
-1843 AITVDTVSP
+1843 AVDTALP
-1852 SIGISSDKS
+1852 SIDISSDKT

-1882 TADDIT
+1882 TVGDIG

-1912 DTTSTAAINVAANT
+1912 DTTSTAAINVAANA

-1945 DTQTPTGHSVV
+1945 DTQTPTGHSVT
-1956 FGDTLYSNAEKTAA
+1956 FGDTLYSDAEKTAA
-1970 SFGFSNA
+1970 SFSFSNA
-1977 ESGASY
+1977 EAGASYSYTISSSNGGSSVTGTGTVSDANGTVSGIDLSNLNDGTLTLSVIVTDSAGNSASAVTANSTLDTAAPTGHSVTFGDTLYSDAEKTAASFSFGNAEAGASY

-2005 SETVSGIDL
+2005 GETVSGIDL

-2045 DTAAPTVTISDDT
+2045 DTTAPSAPSTPDLAASSDTGTSNTDNLTNDTTPTFTGTGTNGDTVTLISNVD
-2058 TGTATGEVLYTFTFN
+2058 GTIGSAVVSSGVW
-2073 ESVTGFT
+2073 SIT
-2080 ADDITV
+2080 ASSALTAGDHTIT
-2086 SGGTKGTFTAVS
+2086 AR
-2098 GTVYTLVVTPTA
+2098 
-2110 NSTSNLTV
+2110 
-2118 DVAASVATDTAGN
+2118 ATDTAGN
-2131 PNSAATQSV
+2131 TADSASLAITLDTSVPTPAITTPIEGDDKVNAAEDNDVLIVGSGAEAGNSVTVTIDDGANSLSQTV
-2140 QVVDTALPSIGIS
+2140 TADGNGNWTIS
-2153 SDKSALKVGET
+2153 GSEFNVSAFNNG
-2164 ATLTFTL
+2164 TLT
-2171 SESSSDFTAD
+2171 
-2181 DITVTGG
+2181 V
-2188 SLSGFTG
+2188 
-2195 SGTSYTATFTPSAD
+2195 SA
-2209 TTSTAAINVAANTFT
+2209 SQS
-2224 DAAGNG
+2224 DAAGNTSSAASTTITLD
-2230 NTAATQLS
+2230 NTAPSAPS
-2238 ISVDTQTPTGH
+2238 ITTPIEGDGRVNAAEDNDVLITG
-2249 SVVFGDTLYSN
+2249 
-2260 AEKTA
+2260 
-2265 ASFGFSNAESGAS
+2265 SGAEAGNS
-2278 YSYTISSSNGG
+2278 VTVTIHDGASSQSQTVTADGSGNWTISG
-2289 SNVTGTGT
+2289 SEFNV
-2297 VTSAS
+2297 SAF
-2302 ETVSGI
+2302 
-2308 DLSNL
+2308 N
-2313 NDGTLTLS
+2313 NGTLT
-2321 VIVTDSAGNSA
+2321 VSA
-2332 SAVTASS
+2332 S
-2339 TLDTAAPTVTIS
+2339 
-2351 DDTTGTATGEVL
+2351 
-2363 YTFTFNESVTGFTA
+2363 
-2377 DDITVS
+2377 
-2383 GGTKGTFTAV
+2383 
-2393 SGTVYTLVVTPT
+2393 
-2405 ANSTSNLTVDVAANV
+2405 
-2420 ATDTAGNPNSAAT
+2420 
-2433 QSVQVVDTAL
+2433 QS
-2443 PSIGISSDK
+2443 
-2452 SALRVGETATLTF
+2452 
-2465 TLSESSSDFT
+2465 
-2475 ADDITVT
+2475 
-2482 GGSLSGFTGSGTSYT
+2482 
-2497 ATFTPSADTTSTAA
+2497 
-2511 INVAANTFTDAAGNG
+2511 DAAGNTSSAASTTITLD
-2526 NTAATQLSI
+2526 NTAPSAPSI
-2535 SVDTQTPTGHS
+2535 TTPIE
-2546 VTFGDTLYSNAEKT
+2546 GDGVVNA
-2560 AASFGFSNAEVE
+2560 AEDSDVL
-2572 ASYSYTI
+2572 I
-2579 SSSNGGSNVTGTGTV
+2579 TGTGAEAGNSVTV
-2594 TSASQTVS
+2594 TITDNSNTVTHTVTADNFGNWTIS
-2602 GIDLSNLNDGTLTL
+2602 GSEFDVSSFNNGTLT
-2616 SVIVTDSAGN
+2616 
-2626 SASAVT
+2626 VT
-2632 ASSTLDTAAPTVT
+2632 AS
-2645 ISDDTTGTAT
+2645 
-2655 GDVLYTFTFNESVT
+2655 
-2669 GFTKDDITVS
+2669 
-2679 GGTKGTFTAVSG
+2679 
-2691 TVYTLVVTP
+2691 
-2700 TANST
+2700 
-2705 SNLTVEVAAN
+2705 
-2715 VATDTAGNPNSAATQ
+2715 Q
-2730 SVQVVDT
+2730 S
-2737 ALPSIGI
+2737 
-2744 SSDKSA
+2744 
-2750 LKVGETATLTFTLS
+2750 
-2764 ESSSDFTADDIT
+2764 
-2776 VTGGSLSGFTGSG
+2776 
-2789 TSYTA
+2789 
-2794 TFTPSA
+2794 
-2800 DTTSTAAINVAANT
+2800 
-2814 FTDAAGNGNTAATQQ
+2814 DAAGNT
-2829 SISVDTQTPSGH
+2829 
-2841 SVALNDTTYNASEAS
+2841 S
-2856 SASFTFSGAE
+2856 SAASTTITLDNSAPSALSITTPIEDDGKVNAAEDNDVLIAGSGAE
-2866 SGSAFNYVLSSNGG
+2866 AGN
-2880 GTDVTGSG
+2880 
-2888 SISTA
+2888 
-2893 DQLVSIGDIS
+2893 
-2903 SLNDGTLNLSV
+2903 SV
-2914 TVTDDAGNAAAPVL
+2914 TVTIHDGANSLSRTVTADNSGNWTISGGEFDVSSFNNGTLTVTATQSDAAGNTSSAASTAITLDNSAPSALSITTPIEGDGKVNAAEDNDVL
-2928 ASATLDT
+2928 IAGTGAEAGNSVTVTIDDGANSLSRTVTADNSGNWTISGSEFDVSAFNNGTLTVTASQSDAAGNTSSAASTTITLDNSAPSALSITTPIEGDGKVNAAEDNDVLIAGTGAEAGNSVTVTIDDGANSLSRTVTADNSGNWTISGSEFDVSAFNNGTLTVTASQSDAAGNTSSAGSATVALDNV
-2935 TQPTVSIN
+2935 QPTVSFSS
-2943 SDKSTL
+2943 SDLDLIS
-2949 KAGETASITF
+2949 GETASITF

-2965 SDFAQSDITVTGGSL
+2965 SDFAESDITVSGGSL
-2980 SNFAGSGSSYTA
+2980 SNFAGSGSSYTT

-3060 EASTDFTESDITVS
+3060 EASSDFTESDITVS

-3085 SSYTATFTPADES
+3085 SSYTATFTPAEES
-3098 TASGTIDVA
+3098 TASG
-3107 TGTFTDA
+3107 
-3114 SGNSNSAATPISIS
+3114 
-3128 VDTVLPTV
+3128 
-3136 TITSTS
+3136 
-3142 DALKADETATLTFT
+3142 
-3156 LSESATD
+3156 
-3163 FAEADVTVAGGTLS
+3163 
-3177 NFAGSGSSYTATFT
+3177 
-3191 PAEESTEDATIDVA
+3191 TIDVA

-3228 TAIPTGHSISID
+3228 TGIPTGHSISID

-3394 GTDTFTY
+3394 GMDTFTY

-3439 TASAAI
+3439 TASAAL
-3445 SVRSQTTD
+3445 SVRSQTMD

-3570 GVYSFATVSVNAD
+3570 GVYSFATVSINAD

-3631 DNSAQLLEEGSFEVN
+3631 DNSAKLLEEGSFEVN

-3660 DLTSVKVVD
+3660 DLTSVNVVD
-3669 EPAHGRVSVT
+3669 QPAHGRVSVT

-3730 QSQTLDEDKSLVI
+3730 QSQTLDEDNSLVI

-3770 EQLTNNSWRYTP
+3770 EPLTNNSWRYTP
-3782 EADFNGSDFFL
+3782 EANFNGSDFFL

-3837 LNGSDVESS
+3837 LNGSDVEDS
-3846 SLSYHVATAPVNG
+3846 SLSYQVATAPVNG

-3883 YRVSDGE
+3883 YSVSDGE

-3910 ISGSPSTQVDE
+3910 ISGSPATQVDE

-3963 PSNSDVGTHAGIVIS
+3963 PSNSDVGTNTGIVIS
-3978 VSDGRVSA
+3978 VSDGSVLA

-4022 QVSDVDN
+4022 QVSDVDS
-4029 QAFTFSITNKPAWA
+4029 QAFSFSITNKPAWA

-4054 TPSNDYVG
+4054 TPSNDDVG

-4090 NDAPSISG
+4090 NDAPAISG
-4098 TPALTVNEDSAYRFA
+4098 TPALTVNEDSTYRFA
-4113 PQAGDVDSSSLSFS
+4113 PQTSDVDSSSLSFS
-4127 ISNKPTWASFNTAT
+4127 ISNKPSWASFNTAT
-4141 GVLSGTPTNEHVGT
+4141 GVLSGTPANEHVGT

-4169 TSLAA
+4169 ASLAA

-4188 VNDSFVFTES
+4188 VNDTFVFTES

-4216 DTLQLDWVKA
+4216 DTLQLDWVTP

-4240 VTTAIGTVTVQYGVK
+4240 VTSAIGTVTVQYGVK

-4342 EASQTVIVHPLIS
+4342 EASQTVTVHPLIS

-4360 QTTEGTNHSVSVY
+4360 QTTEGTSHSVSVY

-4403 EVVITSGT
+4403 EVVIASGT

-4417 AILNDGQSESAET
+4417 DILNDGQSESAET

-4452 EENVAPKVSV
+4452 EENVAPKVTV

-4502 SNDALNQAIV
+4502 SNDALNQAIA
-4512 GQTDSDTLTFSP
+4512 GQTNSDTLTFSP

-4598 NVIQQTVAENDSFL
+4598 NVIQQTVTENDSFL

-4716 PPGDSAWTLG
+4716 PPGDSAWTPG

-4778 VTRNGSVVIDVL
+4778 VTRNGSLVIDVL

-4797 GDSLTLSSASV
+4797 DDSLTLSSASV

-4821 YTTQSQFFGVATIT
+4821 YTTQSQYFGVATIT

-4855 NNQNPRAEDDVV
+4855 NNQNPRAVDDVV

-4878 VLSNDSDVDNDA
+4878 VLSNDSDIDNDA

-4902 VVKNADQTVTYTPS
+4902 VVKNADQTVTYTPT

-4929 QDSQGLQDTGQ
+4929 QDSQGLQDTGK
-4940 VTVTVKLVQDVDV
+4940 VTVTVKLVKDVDV

-5014 VSMADVVSTDEN
+5014 VNTADVVSTDDN

-5046 RYVDMGEGSAT
+5046 RYVDMGEGARRYVARP
-5057 LRGATTSPQEYHQSV
+5057 LRHR
-5072 ASVSPILA
+5072 
-5080 SGVGLEVGYQFWQ
+5080 
-5093 SDAWHAKA
+5093 
-5101 NLGGL
+5101 
-5106 FWNADI
+5106 
-5112 ESTYQGSTIKTDI
+5112 STIK
-5125 DGFNGYVGAEVGY
+5125 VWRV
-5138 ALSEKWG
+5138 
-5145 LGLQA
+5145 
-5150 SRYFLREN
+5150 SRPFWPA
-5158 DVDTI
+5158 VS
-5163 AIQLTYRW
+5163 A
-5171 AQ
+5171 

>member
-1 MSKSFR
+1 M
-7 VSPLASAITQLFGR
+7 
-21 STLAEGKVSS
+21 
-31 SSSHMAP
+31 
-38 SLLSLAVAGGMAFA
+38 
-52 SPNVVAAT
+52 
-60 ADTQELN
+60 
-67 EQSAVVQQADSQS
+67 
-80 GQRSEFDLDAFLRSA
+80 
-95 KRFNQGSR
+95 
-103 LLKQAKGQL
+103 
-112 ASISPSQSPQSQ
+112 
-124 FVGGAKAAG
+124 
-133 KANAASDPYCDTVRS
+133 
-148 VCIYTGMYLFCNSDA
+148 
-163 DCSSDTAPTAS
+163 
-174 NVTFSGTLQV
+174 
-184 GQTLTGSYTYYDA
+184 
-197 NGDTQSGTTFK
+197 
-208 WYASNTSGGSG
+208 
-219 KTAIS
+219 
-224 GATSQTFTLT
+224 
-234 ASQVGKFISFEV
+234 
-246 TPQNSKA
+246 
-253 TGSAVS
+253 
-259 SAINSTA
+259 
-266 VTAPDSA
+266 
-273 PTASNVSFS
+273 
-282 GTLAVGQVLTGSY
+282 
-295 SYSDSDGDTESGT
+295 
-308 TFKWYASDTSGG
+308 
-320 SNKAAISGATSQT
+320 
-333 FTLTASQVGKF
+333 
-344 ISFEVTPK
+344 
-352 NSKATGSAVSSATNS
+352 
-367 TAVTAPDSAPTASNV
+367 
-382 SFSGTLA
+382 
-389 VGQVLTGSYS
+389 
-399 YSDSDGDTESGTT
+399 
-412 FKWYAS
+412 
-418 DTSGGSNKAA
+418 
-428 ISGAT
+428 
-433 SQTFTLTSSQEGKFI
+433 
-448 SFEVTP
+448 
-454 KNANA
+454 
-459 TGSAVES
+459 
-466 SINSTAVNSKPVVD
+466 
-480 LQGSGGNDTTASFS
+480 
-494 EGSGGVNIAPSASV
+494 
-508 TDADGDTITS
+508 
-518 ITISLS
+518 
-524 NSQGDTDEGIY
+524 
-535 IPGSAID
+535 
-542 TLKGTSGAADVNGSL
+542 
-557 ETTISSLSA
+557 
-566 TTSAVA
+566 
-572 TFLQSVKYD
+572 
-581 NKASTPNTTARTI
+581 
-594 TVVVSDGTNNSVSRT
+594 
-609 STISVSNVTAA
+609 
-620 SSSAAGFNTTNGTNL
+620 
-635 SPAISF
+635 
-641 GDDDETLTIS
+641 
-651 NSAHAAGST
+651 
-660 ADGGAGTD
+660 
-668 TLVVT
+668 
-673 TGTDLSTLTS
+673 
-683 LTNFE
+683 
-688 TLTPDNDGS
+688 
-697 LTLTEAQHESF
+697 
-708 TTINGTGTNQFTIS
+708 
-722 SADGDGVLSGDADIE
+722 
-737 TYVLNAPLTFTLGDA
+737 
-752 AQNVTGGSSAITVK
+752 
-766 TGAVI
+766 
-771 ASGTLTGSTNS
+771 
-782 DTLELANGANIAGAT
+782 
-797 VSAFETLSLDSGAS
+797 
-811 VTITEAQHDS
+811 
-821 FSAISGAGTE
+821 
-831 QITISAATD
+831 
-840 GFTAA
+840 
-845 SSIET
+845 
-850 YVLGAANSVTLSSG
+850 
-864 SQNITGS
+864 
-871 SGNDTIVAGSL
+871 
-882 TLTGALNP
+882 
-890 ASGIDTL
+890 
-897 SLSSGADISGATIV
+897 
-911 NFENLT
+911 
-917 LADNASVTMKANQPS
+917 
-932 KFGGTITAAG
+932 
-942 SETISITG
+942 
-950 DGNFTTLA
+950 
-958 NVESFVVGDETT
+958 
-970 NTRTITL
+970 
-977 ATGGASVS
+977 
-985 ATSGTDAIT
+985 
-994 FDAGSL
+994 
-1000 TLTGTLSGE
+1000 
-1009 SSVADTLSLS
+1009 
-1019 NGANIA
+1019 
-1025 GGTLNSVNNLTLA
+1025 
-1038 SGASVTMTAA
+1038 
-1048 QHQAFSGTVTA
+1048 
-1059 TGSETIS
+1059 
-1066 ITGDG
+1066 
-1071 GITTLFDVE
+1071 
-1080 NYSLGD
+1080 
-1086 ASSNTRTVTI
+1086 
-1096 SNATTSVTADSS
+1096 
-1108 TDAVTFNVQGS
+1108 
-1119 GYSGTLTGDSG
+1119 
-1130 VGDTVLAST
+1130 
-1139 GADLSAGSFL
+1139 
-1149 NIGTLSLASG
+1149 
-1159 ATVAIDAA
+1159 
-1167 NVSDFSTAISGSSG
+1167 
-1181 SETLKLMD
+1181 
-1189 GGTFDFSTTSVSEIE
+1189 
-1204 NLAIGTNNNFT
+1204 
-1215 ITLTDNFDSNGN
+1215 
-1227 PVTVTNASG
+1227 
-1236 SAVVGNIS
+1236 
-1244 LNASALSGDALVIS
+1244 
-1258 ATDFN
+1258 
-1263 GTDTFVGGSA
+1263 
-1273 ADTIRPGGGTDT
+1273 
-1285 MTGNAGNDNFVGS
+1285 
-1298 ESNLSGDTIT
+1298 
-1308 DLSVGD
+1308 
-1314 TITLTGVTG
+1314 
-1323 LSKSNVR
+1323 
-1330 FSGSSILQI
+1330 
-1339 DTNSTDFSSVEV
+1339 
-1351 AISLSNS
+1351 
-1358 PASSLDFTVADS
+1358 
-1370 GSDTLITFITPNDA
+1370 
-1384 PTFSGLNGGN
+1384 
-1394 TFTENGSAVA
+1394 
-1404 IDDNATVA
+1404 
-1412 DTELDALNSGLGNY
+1412 
-1426 NDATLTI
+1426 
-1433 ARNGGAN
+1433 
-1440 SQDIFTNGGLLGALA
+1440 
-1455 QGSSFTYNDTT
+1455 
-1466 VGTVTTNSNGTLVLR
+1466 
-1481 FNSNATSAIVD
+1481 
-1492 SVLQAIF
+1492 
-1499 YQNSSEDPAASVTL
+1499 
-1513 DFTFNDGT
+1513 
-1521 ANSTG
+1521 
-1526 TNQAVVNITA
+1526 
-1536 QNDAPTDISLSATSV
+1536 
-1551 NQSATGSAATVA
+1551 
-1563 TASTT
+1563 
-1568 DVDSADSHTYS
+1568 
-1579 LVAASSSANGTCS
+1579 
-1592 ASTGNDSFQFTGST
+1592 
-1606 LQSKTALTPGSYSI
+1606 
-1620 CVQSDDGTTTFQ
+1620 
-1632 ESFTI
+1632 
-1637 TVVDNVA
+1637 
-1644 PDAPSTPDL
+1644 
-1653 DAASDTGASNTDNI
+1653 
-1667 TNDTTPTFSGTAE
+1667 
-1680 SGSTVTLYSDQV
+1680 
-1692 GGGATSIGS
+1692 
-1701 TTATDGNWQIT
+1701 
-1712 TDALAA
+1712 
-1718 GVTHAITAKATDSAN
+1718 
-1733 NVSSSSS
+1733 
-1740 ALSVTIDTTA
+1740 
-1750 PSAPSTPDLAASSDT
+1750 
-1765 GTSNTDNLTND
+1765 
-1776 TTPTFAGTGTTG
+1776 
-1788 DTVTLVSNVDG
+1788 
-1799 TIGSAVV
+1799 
-1806 SGGVWSITASS
+1806 
-1817 ALTAGDH
+1817 
-1824 TITARATDTAG
+1824 
-1835 NTADSASL
+1835 
-1843 AITVDTVSP
+1843 
-1852 SIGISSDKS
+1852 
-1861 ALKVGETAT
+1861 
-1870 LTFTLSESSSDF
+1870 
-1882 TADDIT
+1882 
-1888 VTGGS
+1888 
-1893 LSGFTG
+1893 
-1899 SGTSYT
+1899 
-1905 ATFTPSA
+1905 
-1912 DTTSTAAINVAANT
+1912 
-1926 FTDAAGN
+1926 
-1933 GNTAATQLSISV
+1933 
-1945 DTQTPTGHSVV
+1945 
-1956 FGDTLYSNAEKTAA
+1956 
-1970 SFGFSNA
+1970 
-1977 ESGASY
+1977 
-1983 SYTISSSNGGSSV
+1983 
-1996 TGTGTVTSA
+1996 
-2005 SETVSGIDL
+2005 
-2014 SNLNDGTLTL
+2014 
-2024 SVIVTDSAGNSASAV
+2024 
-2039 TASSTL
+2039 
-2045 DTAAPTVTISDDT
+2045 
-2058 TGTATGEVLYTFTFN
+2058 
-2073 ESVTGFT
+2073 
-2080 ADDITV
+2080 
-2086 SGGTKGTFTAVS
+2086 
-2098 GTVYTLVVTPTA
+2098 
-2110 NSTSNLTV
+2110 
-2118 DVAASVATDTAGN
+2118 
-2131 PNSAATQSV
+2131 
-2140 QVVDTALPSIGIS
+2140 
-2153 SDKSALKVGET
+2153 
-2164 ATLTFTL
+2164 
-2171 SESSSDFTAD
+2171 
-2181 DITVTGG
+2181 
-2188 SLSGFTG
+2188 
-2195 SGTSYTATFTPSAD
+2195 
-2209 TTSTAAINVAANTFT
+2209 
-2224 DAAGNG
+2224 
-2230 NTAATQLS
+2230 
-2238 ISVDTQTPTGH
+2238 
-2249 SVVFGDTLYSN
+2249 
-2260 AEKTA
+2260 
-2265 ASFGFSNAESGAS
+2265 
-2278 YSYTISSSNGG
+2278 
-2289 SNVTGTGT
+2289 
-2297 VTSAS
+2297 
-2302 ETVSGI
+2302 
-2308 DLSNL
+2308 
-2313 NDGTLTLS
+2313 
-2321 VIVTDSAGNSA
+2321 
-2332 SAVTASS
+2332 
-2339 TLDTAAPTVTIS
+2339 
-2351 DDTTGTATGEVL
+2351 
-2363 YTFTFNESVTGFTA
+2363 
-2377 DDITVS
+2377 
-2383 GGTKGTFTAV
+2383 
-2393 SGTVYTLVVTPT
+2393 
-2405 ANSTSNLTVDVAANV
+2405 
-2420 ATDTAGNPNSAAT
+2420 
-2433 QSVQVVDTAL
+2433 
-2443 PSIGISSDK
+2443 
-2452 SALRVGETATLTF
+2452 
-2465 TLSESSSDFT
+2465 
-2475 ADDITVT
+2475 
-2482 GGSLSGFTGSGTSYT
+2482 
-2497 ATFTPSADTTSTAA
+2497 
-2511 INVAANTFTDAAGNG
+2511 
-2526 NTAATQLSI
+2526 
-2535 SVDTQTPTGHS
+2535 
-2546 VTFGDTLYSNAEKT
+2546 
-2560 AASFGFSNAEVE
+2560 
-2572 ASYSYTI
+2572 
-2579 SSSNGGSNVTGTGTV
+2579 
-2594 TSASQTVS
+2594 
-2602 GIDLSNLNDGTLTL
+2602 
-2616 SVIVTDSAGN
+2616 
-2626 SASAVT
+2626 
-2632 ASSTLDTAAPTVT
+2632 
-2645 ISDDTTGTAT
+2645 
-2655 GDVLYTFTFNESVT
+2655 
-2669 GFTKDDITVS
+2669 
-2679 GGTKGTFTAVSG
+2679 
-2691 TVYTLVVTP
+2691 
-2700 TANST
+2700 
-2705 SNLTVEVAAN
+2705 
-2715 VATDTAGNPNSAATQ
+2715 
-2730 SVQVVDT
+2730 
-2737 ALPSIGI
+2737 
-2744 SSDKSA
+2744 
-2750 LKVGETATLTFTLS
+2750 
-2764 ESSSDFTADDIT
+2764 
-2776 VTGGSLSGFTGSG
+2776 
-2789 TSYTA
+2789 
-2794 TFTPSA
+2794 
-2800 DTTSTAAINVAANT
+2800 
-2814 FTDAAGNGNTAATQQ
+2814 
-2829 SISVDTQTPSGH
+2829 
-2841 SVALNDTTYNASEAS
+2841 
-2856 SASFTFSGAE
+2856 
-2866 SGSAFNYVLSSNGG
+2866 
-2880 GTDVTGSG
+2880 
-2888 SISTA
+2888 STA

-2965 SDFAQSDITVTGGSL
+2965 SDFAESDITVTGGSL

-3060 EASTDFTESDITVS
+3060 EASSDFTESDITVS

-3136 TITSTS
+3136 SITSTS
-3142 DALKADETATLTFT
+3142 DALKAGETATLTFT
-3156 LSESATD
+3156 LSEAATD
-3163 FAEADVTVAGGTLS
+3163 FAEADVSVAGGTLS
-3177 NFAGSGSSYTATFT
+3177 NFAGSGTSYTATFT

-3228 TAIPTGHSISID
+3228 TAIPTGYSISID

-3439 TASAAI
+3439 TASAAL

-3570 GVYSFATVSVNAD
+3570 GVYSFATVSINAD

-3631 DNSAQLLEEGSFEVN
+3631 DNSAKLLEEGSFEVN

-3660 DLTSVKVVD
+3660 DLTSVNVVD
-3669 EPAHGRVSVT
+3669 QPAHGRVSVT

-3730 QSQTLDEDKSLVI
+3730 QSQTLDEDNSLVI

-3770 EQLTNNSWRYTP
+3770 EPLTNNSWRYTP
-3782 EADFNGSDFFL
+3782 EANFNGSDFFL

-3804 EVRVDLTVNAVN
+3804 EVRVNLTVNAVN

-3837 LNGSDVESS
+3837 LNGSDVEGS
-3846 SLSYHVATAPVNG
+3846 SLNYQVATAPVNG

-3883 YRVSDGE
+3883 YSVSDGE
-3890 LTSEAALVTIT
+3890 LTSEAALVAIT

-3978 VSDGRVSA
+3978 VSDGHVSA

-3998 NDAPVISGSPAT
+3998 NDAPVISGAPAT
-4010 QVNEDSAYLFTP
+4010 QVNEDGAYLFTP
-4022 QVSDVDN
+4022 QVSDVDS
-4029 QAFTFSITNKPAWA
+4029 QAFSFSITNKPAWA

-4054 TPSNDYVG
+4054 TPSNDDVG

-4090 NDAPSISG
+4090 NDAPAISG

-4113 PQAGDVDSSSLSFS
+4113 PQTSDVDSSSLSFS
-4127 ISNKPTWASFNTAT
+4127 ISNKPSWASFNTAT
-4141 GVLSGTPTNEHVGT
+4141 GVLSGTPANEHVGT

-4169 TSLAA
+4169 ASLAA

-4188 VNDSFVFTES
+4188 VNDTFVFTES

-4216 DTLQLDWVKA
+4216 DTLQLDWVTP

-4240 VTTAIGTVTVQYGVK
+4240 VTSAIGTVTVQYGVK

-4312 PVSLVDNNTFFRPGA
+4312 PVSLVDSNTFFRPGT

-4360 QTTEGTNHSVSVY
+4360 QTTEGTSHSVSVY

-4403 EVVITSGT
+4403 EVVISSGT

-4417 AILNDGQSESAET
+4417 DILNDGQSESAET

-4470 RSKIENGT
+4470 RSKIDNSSD
-4478 ELVTITSSVT
+4478 LVTITSSVT

-4502 SNDALNQAIV
+4502 SNDALNQAIA
-4512 GQTDSDTLTFSP
+4512 GQTNSDTLIFSP
-4524 QTLSSAIYTLQLTVT
+4524 QTLSSAIYNLQLTVT
-4539 DNGTPPLSVTHD
+4539 DNGTPPLSVTHN

-4598 NVIQQTVAENDSFL
+4598 NVIQQTVAESDSFL

-4716 PPGDSAWTLG
+4716 PPGDSAWTPG

-4778 VTRNGSVVIDVL
+4778 VTRNGSVIINAL

-4835 YSVTDGNGG
+4835 YSVTDGKGG

-4890 LTLVSIQAQHGQ
+4890 LTLVSIQALHGQ
-4902 VVKNADQTVTYTPS
+4902 VVKNADQTVTYTPT

-5014 VSMADVVSTDEN
+5014 VSTADVVSTDDN

-5093 SDAWHAKA
+5093 SDAWHAKV

-5125 DGFNGYVGAEVGY
+5125 DGFNGYLGAEVGY

-5145 LGLQA
+5145 LGLQV

>member
-1 MSKSFR
+1 MDTEHNSAVIFRHSKLQTHIKAALLCSAAIQLP
-7 VSPLASAITQLFGR
+7 VAVAS
-21 STLAEGKVSS
+21 STLANAET
-31 SSSHMAP
+31 
-38 SLLSLAVAGGMAFA
+38 LQGGAA
-52 SPNVVAAT
+52 HTVVH
-60 ADTQELN
+60 
-67 EQSAVVQQADSQS
+67 QQALEYVQ
-80 GQRSEFDLDAFLRSA
+80 
-95 KRFNQGSR
+95 SR
-103 LLKQAKGQL
+103 LTSKAITVTRDPNWGRLEFLQCTGVLGCSTFPDEARCNENAPLCSWDPGTPSNNPPSFNSS
-112 ASISPSQSPQSQ
+112 ASTN
-124 FVGGAKAAG
+124 FAENDTGTVLDV
-133 KANAASDPYCDTVRS
+133 NAD
-148 VCIYTGMYLFCNSDA
+148 
-163 DCSSDTAPTAS
+163 
-174 NVTFSGTLQV
+174 
-184 GQTLTGSYTYYDA
+184 
-197 NGDTQSGTTFK
+197 NGD
-208 WYASNTSGGSG
+208 
-219 KTAIS
+219 
-224 GATSQTFTLT
+224 
-234 ASQVGKFISFEV
+234 
-246 TPQNSKA
+246 
-253 TGSAVS
+253 
-259 SAINSTA
+259 
-266 VTAPDSA
+266 
-273 PTASNVSFS
+273 
-282 GTLAVGQVLTGSY
+282 
-295 SYSDSDGDTESGT
+295 
-308 TFKWYASDTSGG
+308 GG
-320 SNKAAISGATSQT
+320 SN
-333 FTLTASQVGKF
+333 
-344 ISFEVTPK
+344 
-352 NSKATGSAVSSATNS
+352 
-367 TAVTAPDSAPTASNV
+367 
-382 SFSGTLA
+382 
-389 VGQVLTGSYS
+389 
-399 YSDSDGDTESGTT
+399 
-412 FKWYAS
+412 
-418 DTSGGSNKAA
+418 
-428 ISGAT
+428 
-433 SQTFTLTSSQEGKFI
+433 
-448 SFEVTP
+448 
-454 KNANA
+454 
-459 TGSAVES
+459 
-466 SINSTAVNSKPVVD
+466 
-480 LQGSGGNDTTASFS
+480 
-494 EGSGGVNIAPSASV
+494 
-508 TDADGDTITS
+508 
-518 ITISLS
+518 
-524 NSQGDTDEGIY
+524 
-535 IPGSAID
+535 
-542 TLKGTSGAADVNGSL
+542 
-557 ETTISSLSA
+557 
-566 TTSAVA
+566 
-572 TFLQSVKYD
+572 
-581 NKASTPNTTARTI
+581 
-594 TVVVSDGTNNSVSRT
+594 
-609 STISVSNVTAA
+609 
-620 SSSAAGFNTTNGTNL
+620 
-635 SPAISF
+635 
-641 GDDDETLTIS
+641 
-651 NSAHAAGST
+651 
-660 ADGGAGTD
+660 
-668 TLVVT
+668 
-673 TGTDLSTLTS
+673 
-683 LTNFE
+683 
-688 TLTPDNDGS
+688 
-697 LTLTEAQHESF
+697 
-708 TTINGTGTNQFTIS
+708 
-722 SADGDGVLSGDADIE
+722 
-737 TYVLNAPLTFTLGDA
+737 
-752 AQNVTGGSSAITVK
+752 
-766 TGAVI
+766 
-771 ASGTLTGSTNS
+771 
-782 DTLELANGANIAGAT
+782 
-797 VSAFETLSLDSGAS
+797 DSG
-811 VTITEAQHDS
+811 IT
-821 FSAISGAGTE
+821 
-831 QITISAATD
+831 
-840 GFTAA
+840 
-845 SSIET
+845 
-850 YVLGAANSVTLSSG
+850 Y
-864 SQNITGS
+864 
-871 SGNDTIVAGSL
+871 SL
-882 TLTGALNP
+882 
-890 ASGIDTL
+890 
-897 SLSSGADISGATIV
+897 
-911 NFENLT
+911 
-917 LADNASVTMKANQPS
+917 
-932 KFGGTITAAG
+932 
-942 SETISITG
+942 
-950 DGNFTTLA
+950 
-958 NVESFVVGDETT
+958 
-970 NTRTITL
+970 
-977 ATGGASVS
+977 
-985 ATSGTDAIT
+985 SGTDASQFNINSSSGVIT
-994 FDAGSL
+994 FKTAPDYENPGD
-1000 TLTGTLSGE
+1000 SG
-1009 SSVADTLSLS
+1009 
-1019 NGANIA
+1019 G
-1025 GGTLNSVNNLTLA
+1025 NNVYNL
-1038 SGASVTMTAA
+1038 
-1048 QHQAFSGTVTA
+1048 TVTA
-1059 TGSETIS
+1059 N
-1066 ITGDG
+1066 DG
-1071 GITTLFDVE
+1071 G
-1080 NYSLGD
+1080 
-1086 ASSNTRTVTI
+1086 SSN
-1096 SNATTSVTADSS
+1096 N
-1108 TDAVTFNVQGS
+1108 
-1119 GYSGTLTGDSG
+1119 
-1130 VGDTVLAST
+1130 
-1139 GADLSAGSFL
+1139 
-1149 NIGTLSLASG
+1149 
-1159 ATVAIDAA
+1159 
-1167 NVSDFSTAISGSSG
+1167 TAIQN
-1181 SETLKLMD
+1181 
-1189 GGTFDFSTTSVSEIE
+1189 I
-1204 NLAIGTNNNFT
+1204 T
-1215 ITLTDNFDSNGN
+1215 IT
-1227 PVTVTNASG
+1227 V
-1236 SAVVGNIS
+1236 
-1244 LNASALSGDALVIS
+1244 
-1258 ATDFN
+1258 
-1263 GTDTFVGGSA
+1263 
-1273 ADTIRPGGGTDT
+1273 
-1285 MTGNAGNDNFVGS
+1285 
-1298 ESNLSGDTIT
+1298 
-1308 DLSVGD
+1308 
-1314 TITLTGVTG
+1314 
-1323 LSKSNVR
+1323 
-1330 FSGSSILQI
+1330 
-1339 DTNSTDFSSVEV
+1339 
-1351 AISLSNS
+1351 
-1358 PASSLDFTVADS
+1358 
-1370 GSDTLITFITPNDA
+1370 
-1384 PTFSGLNGGN
+1384 
-1394 TFTENGSAVA
+1394 
-1404 IDDNATVA
+1404 
-1412 DTELDALNSGLGNY
+1412 
-1426 NDATLTI
+1426 
-1433 ARNGGAN
+1433 
-1440 SQDIFTNGGLLGALA
+1440 
-1455 QGSSFTYNDTT
+1455 
-1466 VGTVTTNSNGTLVLR
+1466 
-1481 FNSNATSAIVD
+1481 
-1492 SVLQAIF
+1492 
-1499 YQNSSEDPAASVTL
+1499 
-1513 DFTFNDGT
+1513 
-1521 ANSTG
+1521 
-1526 TNQAVVNITA
+1526 
-1536 QNDAPTDISLSATSV
+1536 
-1551 NQSATGSAATVA
+1551 
-1563 TASTT
+1563 T
-1568 DVDSADSHTYS
+1568 DVDDT
-1579 LVAASSSANGTCS
+1579 
-1592 ASTGNDSFQFTGST
+1592 
-1606 LQSKTALTPGSYSI
+1606 
-1620 CVQSDDGTTTFQ
+1620 
-1632 ESFTI
+1632 
-1637 TVVDNVA
+1637 A

-1653 DAASDTGASNTDNI
+1653 DTASDTGASNTDNI

-1692 GGGATSIGS
+1692 GGGSTVIG
-1701 TTATDGNWQIT
+1701 TGTATGGNWQIT
-1712 TDALAA
+1712 TDALTA

-1740 ALSVTIDTTA
+1740 ALSVTIDNTAPSAPSTPDLAASSDTGTSNTDNITNDTTPTFSGTAESGSTVTLYSDQVGGGATSIGSATATDGNWQITTDELAAGVTHAITAKATDSANNVSNSSSALSVTIDNTA

-1776 TTPTFAGTGTTG
+1776 TTPTFTGSGTTG

-1799 TIGSAVV
+1799 TIGSALV

-1824 TITARATDTAG
+1824 TITARATDAAG

-1843 AITVDTVSP
+1843 AITLDTSVPTPTITTPIEGDGRVNAAEDGDVLIAGTGAEPGNSVTVAITDNSNTDSRTVIADSSGDWTIDGSEFDVSSFNNGTLTVTATQSDVAGNTSSAANTTVTLDNSAPNAPSITTPIEGDGIVNAAEDNDVLIAGSGAEPGNSVTVAITDSNSSVSRTVTADGSGNWTLSSSELDVSGLNNGTLTVTATQSDAAGNTSSAASTTVTLDNSAPSAPSITTPIEGDGRVNAAEDGDVLIAGTGAEPGNSVTVVITDNSNTDNRTVTADSSGDWTIDSSEFDVSAFNNGTLTVTATQSDAAGNTSSAASTTVTLDNSAP
-1852 SIGISSDKS
+1852 SIGISSDKT

-1870 LTFTLSESSSDF
+1870 LTFTLSESATDF
-1882 TADDIT
+1882 AEADVT
-1888 VTGGS
+1888 VVGGT
-1893 LSGFTG
+1893 LSNFAG

-1905 ATFTPSA
+1905 ATFTPTA
-1912 DTTSTAAINVAANT
+1912 DTTSTATINVAANT

-1933 GNTAATQLSISV
+1933 GNTAATQQSISV
-1945 DTQTPTGHSVV
+1945 DTQTPSGHSVA

-1977 ESGASY
+1977 EVGASY
-1983 SYTISSSNGGSSV
+1983 SYTISSNNGGSSVTGTGTVTSASETISGIDLSNLNDGTLTLSVIVTDSAGNSASAVTASSALDTVAPTVTISDDTTGTATGDVLYTFTFSESVTGFTADDITVSGGTKGTFTEVSGTVYTLMVTPTANSTSNLTVDVAANVATDTAGNPNSTATQSVQAVDTALPSIGISSDKTALKVGETATLTFTLSESATDFAEADVTVVGGTLSNFAGSGTSYTATFAPTADTTSTATINVAANTFTDAAGNGNTAATQQSISVDTQTPSGHSVAFGDTLYSNAEKTAASFGFSNAEVGASYSYTISSNNGGSSV

-2039 TASSTL
+2039 TASSAL
-2045 DTAAPTVTISDDT
+2045 DTVAPTVTISDDT
-2058 TGTATGEVLYTFTFN
+2058 TGTATGDVLYTFTFS

-2080 ADDITV
+2080 VDDITV
-2086 SGGTKGTFTAVS
+2086 SGGTKGTFTEVS
-2098 GTVYTLVVTPTA
+2098 GTVYTLMVTPTA

-2118 DVAASVATDTAGN
+2118 DVAANVATDAAGN
-2131 PNSAATQSV
+2131 NNTAAAQST
-2140 QVVDTALPSIGIS
+2140 QVVDTVLPSVTTFS
-2153 SDKSALKVGET
+2153 ASDTALKVGET
-2164 ATLTFTL
+2164 ATITIEL
-2171 SESSSDFTAD
+2171 SEASSDFNMGG
-2181 DITVTGG
+2181 ISVTGG
-2188 SLSGFTG
+2188 SLSEFKII
-2195 SGTSYTATFTPSAD
+2195 SFTSYTVLFTPDAESETNATLD
-2209 TTSTAAINVAANTFT
+2209 INAGVFT

-2238 ISVDTQTPTGH
+2238 ISVDTQTPSGH
-2249 SVVFGDTLYSN
+2249 SVAFGDTLYSN
-2260 AEKTA
+2260 TEKTA
-2265 ASFGFSNAESGAS
+2265 ASFGFSNAEVGAS
-2278 YSYTISSSNGG
+2278 YSYTISSNNGG
-2289 SNVTGTGT
+2289 SSVTGTGT

-2339 TLDTAAPTVTIS
+2339 ALDTVAPTVTIS
-2351 DDTTGTATGEVL
+2351 DDTTGTATGDVL
-2363 YTFTFNESVTGFTA
+2363 YTFTFSESVTGFTA

-2383 GGTKGTFTAV
+2383 GGTKGTFSAV

-2452 SALRVGETATLTF
+2452 TALKVGETATLTF
-2465 TLSESSSDFT
+2465 TLSESATDFAE
-2475 ADDITVT
+2475 ADVTVV
-2482 GGSLSGFTGSGTSYT
+2482 GGTLSNFAGSGTSYT
-2497 ATFTPSADTTSTAA
+2497 ATFTPTADTTSTAT

-2526 NTAATQLSI
+2526 NTAATQQSI
-2535 SVDTQTPTGHS
+2535 SVDTQTPSGHS
-2546 VTFGDTLYSNAEKT
+2546 VAFGDTLYSDAEKT
-2560 AASFGFSNAEVE
+2560 AASFGFSNAEVG

-2579 SSSNGGSNVTGTGTV
+2579 SSSNGGSSVTGTGTL
-2594 TSASQTVS
+2594 TSASETVS

-2632 ASSTLDTAAPTVT
+2632 ASSALDTVAPTVT

-2655 GDVLYTFTFNESVT
+2655 GDVLYTFTFSESVT

-2679 GGTKGTFTAVSG
+2679 GGTKGTFTEVSG

-2705 SNLTVEVAAN
+2705 SNLTVDVAAN

-2744 SSDKSA
+2744 SSDKTA

-2764 ESSSDFTADDIT
+2764 ESATDFAEADVT
-2776 VTGGSLSGFTGSG
+2776 VVGGTLSNFAGSG

-2794 TFTPSA
+2794 TFTPTA
-2800 DTTSTAAINVAANT
+2800 DTTSTATINVAANT

-2928 ASATLDT
+2928 ATATLDT

-2943 SDKSTL
+2943 SDKSAL
-2949 KAGETASITF
+2949 KAGETATLTF

-2965 SDFAQSDITVTGGSL
+2965 SDFAESDITVTGGSL

-3016 AGNSNTAASQLS
+3016 AGNSNTASSQLS

-3039 ISSDKSAL
+3039 ITSDKSAL

-3060 EASTDFTESDITVS
+3060 EASSDFTESDITVS

-3228 TAIPTGHSISID
+3228 TGIPTGHSISID

-3346 KQFDLLANDSDI
+3346 KQFDLLANDSDL

-3368 VKTPPSKGQVSISN
+3368 VKKQPSKGQVSISN

-3439 TASAAI
+3439 TASAAL

-3519 SVNDAPVASADTLTF
+3519 SVNDAPVAAADTLTF

-3564 DLGQGE
+3564 DLGQGK

-3607 SQAVSASAT
+3607 GQAVSASAT

-3910 ISGSPSTQVDE
+3910 ISGSPATQVDE

-3948 SWATF
+3948 SWAAF

-4022 QVSDVDN
+4022 QVSDVDS

-4054 TPSNDYVG
+4054 TPSNDDVG

-4141 GVLSGTPTNEHVGT
+4141 GVLSGTPANEHVGT

-4240 VTTAIGTVTVQYGVK
+4240 VTSAIGTVTVQYGVK

-4417 AILNDGQSESAET
+4417 AILNDGQGESAET

-4512 GQTDSDTLTFSP
+4512 GQTGSDTLTFSP

-4716 PPGDSAWTLG
+4716 PPGDSAWTPG

-4929 QDSQGLQDTGQ
+4929 QDSQGLQDTGK

-5138 ALSEKWG
+5138 AFSEKWG

>member
-1 MSKSFR
+1 M
-7 VSPLASAITQLFGR
+7 
-21 STLAEGKVSS
+21 
-31 SSSHMAP
+31 
-38 SLLSLAVAGGMAFA
+38 
-52 SPNVVAAT
+52 
-60 ADTQELN
+60 
-67 EQSAVVQQADSQS
+67 
-80 GQRSEFDLDAFLRSA
+80 
-95 KRFNQGSR
+95 
-103 LLKQAKGQL
+103 
-112 ASISPSQSPQSQ
+112 
-124 FVGGAKAAG
+124 
-133 KANAASDPYCDTVRS
+133 
-148 VCIYTGMYLFCNSDA
+148 
-163 DCSSDTAPTAS
+163 
-174 NVTFSGTLQV
+174 
-184 GQTLTGSYTYYDA
+184 
-197 NGDTQSGTTFK
+197 
-208 WYASNTSGGSG
+208 
-219 KTAIS
+219 
-224 GATSQTFTLT
+224 
-234 ASQVGKFISFEV
+234 
-246 TPQNSKA
+246 
-253 TGSAVS
+253 
-259 SAINSTA
+259 
-266 VTAPDSA
+266 
-273 PTASNVSFS
+273 
-282 GTLAVGQVLTGSY
+282 
-295 SYSDSDGDTESGT
+295 
-308 TFKWYASDTSGG
+308 
-320 SNKAAISGATSQT
+320 
-333 FTLTASQVGKF
+333 
-344 ISFEVTPK
+344 
-352 NSKATGSAVSSATNS
+352 
-367 TAVTAPDSAPTASNV
+367 
-382 SFSGTLA
+382 
-389 VGQVLTGSYS
+389 
-399 YSDSDGDTESGTT
+399 
-412 FKWYAS
+412 
-418 DTSGGSNKAA
+418 
-428 ISGAT
+428 
-433 SQTFTLTSSQEGKFI
+433 
-448 SFEVTP
+448 
-454 KNANA
+454 
-459 TGSAVES
+459 
-466 SINSTAVNSKPVVD
+466 
-480 LQGSGGNDTTASFS
+480 
-494 EGSGGVNIAPSASV
+494 
-508 TDADGDTITS
+508 
-518 ITISLS
+518 
-524 NSQGDTDEGIY
+524 
-535 IPGSAID
+535 
-542 TLKGTSGAADVNGSL
+542 
-557 ETTISSLSA
+557 
-566 TTSAVA
+566 
-572 TFLQSVKYD
+572 
-581 NKASTPNTTARTI
+581 
-594 TVVVSDGTNNSVSRT
+594 
-609 STISVSNVTAA
+609 
-620 SSSAAGFNTTNGTNL
+620 
-635 SPAISF
+635 
-641 GDDDETLTIS
+641 
-651 NSAHAAGST
+651 
-660 ADGGAGTD
+660 
-668 TLVVT
+668 
-673 TGTDLSTLTS
+673 
-683 LTNFE
+683 
-688 TLTPDNDGS
+688 
-697 LTLTEAQHESF
+697 
-708 TTINGTGTNQFTIS
+708 
-722 SADGDGVLSGDADIE
+722 
-737 TYVLNAPLTFTLGDA
+737 
-752 AQNVTGGSSAITVK
+752 
-766 TGAVI
+766 
-771 ASGTLTGSTNS
+771 
-782 DTLELANGANIAGAT
+782 
-797 VSAFETLSLDSGAS
+797 
-811 VTITEAQHDS
+811 
-821 FSAISGAGTE
+821 
-831 QITISAATD
+831 
-840 GFTAA
+840 
-845 SSIET
+845 
-850 YVLGAANSVTLSSG
+850 
-864 SQNITGS
+864 
-871 SGNDTIVAGSL
+871 
-882 TLTGALNP
+882 
-890 ASGIDTL
+890 
-897 SLSSGADISGATIV
+897 
-911 NFENLT
+911 
-917 LADNASVTMKANQPS
+917 
-932 KFGGTITAAG
+932 
-942 SETISITG
+942 
-950 DGNFTTLA
+950 
-958 NVESFVVGDETT
+958 
-970 NTRTITL
+970 
-977 ATGGASVS
+977 
-985 ATSGTDAIT
+985 
-994 FDAGSL
+994 
-1000 TLTGTLSGE
+1000 
-1009 SSVADTLSLS
+1009 
-1019 NGANIA
+1019 
-1025 GGTLNSVNNLTLA
+1025 
-1038 SGASVTMTAA
+1038 
-1048 QHQAFSGTVTA
+1048 
-1059 TGSETIS
+1059 
-1066 ITGDG
+1066 
-1071 GITTLFDVE
+1071 
-1080 NYSLGD
+1080 
-1086 ASSNTRTVTI
+1086 
-1096 SNATTSVTADSS
+1096 
-1108 TDAVTFNVQGS
+1108 
-1119 GYSGTLTGDSG
+1119 
-1130 VGDTVLAST
+1130 
-1139 GADLSAGSFL
+1139 
-1149 NIGTLSLASG
+1149 
-1159 ATVAIDAA
+1159 
-1167 NVSDFSTAISGSSG
+1167 
-1181 SETLKLMD
+1181 
-1189 GGTFDFSTTSVSEIE
+1189 
-1204 NLAIGTNNNFT
+1204 
-1215 ITLTDNFDSNGN
+1215 
-1227 PVTVTNASG
+1227 
-1236 SAVVGNIS
+1236 
-1244 LNASALSGDALVIS
+1244 
-1258 ATDFN
+1258 
-1263 GTDTFVGGSA
+1263 
-1273 ADTIRPGGGTDT
+1273 
-1285 MTGNAGNDNFVGS
+1285 
-1298 ESNLSGDTIT
+1298 
-1308 DLSVGD
+1308 
-1314 TITLTGVTG
+1314 
-1323 LSKSNVR
+1323 
-1330 FSGSSILQI
+1330 
-1339 DTNSTDFSSVEV
+1339 
-1351 AISLSNS
+1351 
-1358 PASSLDFTVADS
+1358 
-1370 GSDTLITFITPNDA
+1370 
-1384 PTFSGLNGGN
+1384 
-1394 TFTENGSAVA
+1394 
-1404 IDDNATVA
+1404 
-1412 DTELDALNSGLGNY
+1412 
-1426 NDATLTI
+1426 
-1433 ARNGGAN
+1433 
-1440 SQDIFTNGGLLGALA
+1440 
-1455 QGSSFTYNDTT
+1455 
-1466 VGTVTTNSNGTLVLR
+1466 
-1481 FNSNATSAIVD
+1481 
-1492 SVLQAIF
+1492 
-1499 YQNSSEDPAASVTL
+1499 
-1513 DFTFNDGT
+1513 
-1521 ANSTG
+1521 
-1526 TNQAVVNITA
+1526 
-1536 QNDAPTDISLSATSV
+1536 
-1551 NQSATGSAATVA
+1551 
-1563 TASTT
+1563 
-1568 DVDSADSHTYS
+1568 
-1579 LVAASSSANGTCS
+1579 
-1592 ASTGNDSFQFTGST
+1592 
-1606 LQSKTALTPGSYSI
+1606 
-1620 CVQSDDGTTTFQ
+1620 
-1632 ESFTI
+1632 
-1637 TVVDNVA
+1637 
-1644 PDAPSTPDL
+1644 
-1653 DAASDTGASNTDNI
+1653 
-1667 TNDTTPTFSGTAE
+1667 
-1680 SGSTVTLYSDQV
+1680 
-1692 GGGATSIGS
+1692 
-1701 TTATDGNWQIT
+1701 
-1712 TDALAA
+1712 
-1718 GVTHAITAKATDSAN
+1718 
-1733 NVSSSSS
+1733 
-1740 ALSVTIDTTA
+1740 
-1750 PSAPSTPDLAASSDT
+1750 
-1765 GTSNTDNLTND
+1765 
-1776 TTPTFAGTGTTG
+1776 
-1788 DTVTLVSNVDG
+1788 
-1799 TIGSAVV
+1799 TIG
-1806 SGGVWSITASS
+1806 
-1817 ALTAGDH
+1817 
-1824 TITARATDTAG
+1824 
-1835 NTADSASL
+1835 
-1843 AITVDTVSP
+1843 
-1852 SIGISSDKS
+1852 
-1861 ALKVGETAT
+1861 
-1870 LTFTLSESSSDF
+1870 
-1882 TADDIT
+1882 
-1888 VTGGS
+1888 
-1893 LSGFTG
+1893 
-1899 SGTSYT
+1899 
-1905 ATFTPSA
+1905 
-1912 DTTSTAAINVAANT
+1912 
-1926 FTDAAGN
+1926 
-1933 GNTAATQLSISV
+1933 V
-1945 DTQTPTGHSVV
+1945 DTQTPTGHSVT

-1970 SFGFSNA
+1970 SFSFSNA
-1977 ESGASY
+1977 EVGASY
-1983 SYTISSSNGGSSV
+1983 SYTISSSNGGSNV
-1996 TGTGTVTSA
+1996 TGTGTLTSA
-2005 SETVSGIDL
+2005 SETLSGIDLSNLNDGTLTLSVIVTDGAGNSASAVTASSTLDTAVPTGHSVTFGDTLYSNAEKTAASFSFSNAEAGANYSYTISSSNGGSNVTGTGTLASASETLSGIDLSNLNDGTLTLSVIITDGAGNSASAVTASSTLDTSVPTGHSVTFGDTLYSNAEKTAASFSFSNAEAGASYSYTISSSNGGSNVTGTGTLASASETLSGIDL

-2045 DTAAPTVTISDDT
+2045 DTAVPT
-2058 TGTATGEVLYTFTFN
+2058 
-2073 ESVTGFT
+2073 
-2080 ADDITV
+2080 
-2086 SGGTKGTFTAVS
+2086 
-2098 GTVYTLVVTPTA
+2098 
-2110 NSTSNLTV
+2110 
-2118 DVAASVATDTAGN
+2118 
-2131 PNSAATQSV
+2131 
-2140 QVVDTALPSIGIS
+2140 
-2153 SDKSALKVGET
+2153 
-2164 ATLTFTL
+2164 
-2171 SESSSDFTAD
+2171 
-2181 DITVTGG
+2181 
-2188 SLSGFTG
+2188 
-2195 SGTSYTATFTPSAD
+2195 
-2209 TTSTAAINVAANTFT
+2209 
-2224 DAAGNG
+2224 
-2230 NTAATQLS
+2230 
-2238 ISVDTQTPTGH
+2238 
-2249 SVVFGDTLYSN
+2249 
-2260 AEKTA
+2260 
-2265 ASFGFSNAESGAS
+2265 
-2278 YSYTISSSNGG
+2278 
-2289 SNVTGTGT
+2289 
-2297 VTSAS
+2297 
-2302 ETVSGI
+2302 
-2308 DLSNL
+2308 
-2313 NDGTLTLS
+2313 
-2321 VIVTDSAGNSA
+2321 
-2332 SAVTASS
+2332 
-2339 TLDTAAPTVTIS
+2339 
-2351 DDTTGTATGEVL
+2351 
-2363 YTFTFNESVTGFTA
+2363 
-2377 DDITVS
+2377 
-2383 GGTKGTFTAV
+2383 
-2393 SGTVYTLVVTPT
+2393 
-2405 ANSTSNLTVDVAANV
+2405 
-2420 ATDTAGNPNSAAT
+2420 
-2433 QSVQVVDTAL
+2433 
-2443 PSIGISSDK
+2443 
-2452 SALRVGETATLTF
+2452 
-2465 TLSESSSDFT
+2465 
-2475 ADDITVT
+2475 
-2482 GGSLSGFTGSGTSYT
+2482 
-2497 ATFTPSADTTSTAA
+2497 
-2511 INVAANTFTDAAGNG
+2511 
-2526 NTAATQLSI
+2526 
-2535 SVDTQTPTGHS
+2535 
-2546 VTFGDTLYSNAEKT
+2546 
-2560 AASFGFSNAEVE
+2560 
-2572 ASYSYTI
+2572 
-2579 SSSNGGSNVTGTGTV
+2579 
-2594 TSASQTVS
+2594 
-2602 GIDLSNLNDGTLTL
+2602 
-2616 SVIVTDSAGN
+2616 
-2626 SASAVT
+2626 
-2632 ASSTLDTAAPTVT
+2632 
-2645 ISDDTTGTAT
+2645 
-2655 GDVLYTFTFNESVT
+2655 
-2669 GFTKDDITVS
+2669 
-2679 GGTKGTFTAVSG
+2679 
-2691 TVYTLVVTP
+2691 
-2700 TANST
+2700 
-2705 SNLTVEVAAN
+2705 
-2715 VATDTAGNPNSAATQ
+2715 
-2730 SVQVVDT
+2730 
-2737 ALPSIGI
+2737 
-2744 SSDKSA
+2744 
-2750 LKVGETATLTFTLS
+2750 
-2764 ESSSDFTADDIT
+2764 
-2776 VTGGSLSGFTGSG
+2776 
-2789 TSYTA
+2789 
-2794 TFTPSA
+2794 
-2800 DTTSTAAINVAANT
+2800 
-2814 FTDAAGNGNTAATQQ
+2814 
-2829 SISVDTQTPSGH
+2829 GH

-2866 SGSAFNYVLSSNGG
+2866 SGSAYNYVLSSNGG

-2903 SLNDGTLNLSV
+2903 SLNDGTLSLSV

-2928 ASATLDT
+2928 ATATLDT

-2943 SDKSTL
+2943 SDNSAL
-2949 KAGETASITF
+2949 KAGETATLTF

-2965 SDFAQSDITVTGGSL
+2965 SDFAESDITVSGGSL

-2992 TFTPDVDSNSA
+2992 TFTPDIDSTSA

-3060 EASTDFTESDITVS
+3060 EASSDFTESDITVS

-3085 SSYTATFTPADES
+3085 SSYTATFTPAEES

-3114 SGNSNSAATPISIS
+3114 SGNSNSATTQMSIS

-3136 TITSTS
+3136 SITSTS
-3142 DALKADETATLTFT
+3142 DALKAGETATLTFT
-3156 LSESATD
+3156 LTESATD
-3163 FAEADVTVAGGTLS
+3163 FAESDVTVAGGTLS
-3177 NFAGSGSSYTATFT
+3177 NFAGSGTSYTATFT
-3191 PAEESTEDATIDVA
+3191 PAEDSTEDATIDVA

-3216 NTAATQLLISVD
+3216 NTAATQLVISVD

-3267 SVSDGTT
+3267 SVSDGTA

-3368 VKTPPSKGQVSISN
+3368 VKTQPSKGQVSISN

-3439 TASAAI
+3439 TASAAL

-3519 SVNDAPVASADTLTF
+3519 SVNDVPVAAADTLTF

-3549 DIEDGSFTASSITLQ
+3549 DIEDGSFTASSITLL

-3570 GVYSFATVSVNAD
+3570 GIYSFATVSVNAD
-3583 GTLNIVPAAN
+3583 GTLKIVPTAN

-3607 SQAVSASAT
+3607 GQAVSASAT

-3646 VLGNDSDVDTGDSF
+3646 VLGNDSDVDTGDRF
-3660 DLTSVKVVD
+3660 DLTSVNVVD
-3669 EPAHGRVSVT
+3669 KPAHGSVSVT
-3679 ASGAIVYSPEENY
+3679 ASGAIVYRPEENY

-3770 EQLTNNSWRYTP
+3770 EPLTNNSWRYTP
-3782 EADFNGSDFFL
+3782 EANFNGSDSFL

-3804 EVRVDLTVNAVN
+3804 EARVDLTVNAVN

-3837 LNGSDVESS
+3837 LNGSDVEGS
-3846 SLSYHVATAPVNG
+3846 SLSYQVATAPVNG
-3859 SVTITGNQAVYT
+3859 SVTIMGNQAVYT

-3883 YRVSDGE
+3883 YSVSDGE

-3978 VSDGRVSA
+3978 VSDGSVLA

-4022 QVSDVDN
+4022 QVSDVDS

-4043 SFDAATGTLSG
+4043 SFDTATGTLSG
-4054 TPSNDYVG
+4054 TPSNDDVG
-4062 TYAGIVITVSDGSA
+4062 TYPRIVITVSDGSA

-4098 TPALTVNEDSAYRFA
+4098 TPALTVNQDSAYRFA

-4141 GVLSGTPTNEHVGT
+4141 GVLSGTPANEHVGT

-4169 TSLAA
+4169 ASLAA

-4188 VNDSFVFTES
+4188 VNDTFVFTES

-4216 DTLQLDWVKA
+4216 DTLQLDWVRP
-4226 TSGSATMVG
+4226 TSGTATTVG

-4297 ALGTAIAEDSTGKPL
+4297 ALGTAVAEDSTGKPL

-4360 QTTEGTNHSVSVY
+4360 QTTEGTSHNVSVY

-4403 EVVITSGT
+4403 EVVISSGT

-4417 AILNDGQSESAET
+4417 DILNDGQSESAET

-4470 RSKIENGT
+4470 RSKIDNSSD
-4478 ELVTITSSVT
+4478 LVTITSSVT

-4496 TFAWSS
+4496 TFAWGS
-4502 SNDALNQAIV
+4502 SNDALNQAIA
-4512 GQTDSDTLTFSP
+4512 GQTNSDTLTFSP
-4524 QTLSSAIYTLQLTVT
+4524 QTLSSAIYNLQLTVT
-4539 DNGTPPLSVTHD
+4539 DNGTPPLSVTHN

-4571 LIPDDQEG
+4571 GIPDDQEG
-4579 HSDSD
+4579 HGDSN
-4584 GDGIPDY
+4584 GNGIPDY

-4598 NVIQQTVAENDSFL
+4598 NVIQQTVTENDSFL

-4689 ADVGWVDFVEDADN
+4689 ASVGWVDFVEDADN

-4716 PPGDSAWTLG
+4716 PPGDSAWTPG

-4790 SNDTDAD
+4790 TNDTDAD

-4808 DIGSVS
+4808 DIGSVN

-4835 YSVTDGNGG
+4835 YSVTDGKGG

-4855 NNQNPRAEDDVV
+4855 NNQNPRAADDVV

-4890 LTLVSIQAQHGQ
+4890 LTLVSIQAQHGK
-4902 VVKNADQTVTYTPS
+4902 VVKNTDQSVTYTPT

-4929 QDSQGLQDTGQ
+4929 QDSQGLQDTGK

-5014 VSMADVVSTDEN
+5014 VSMADVVSTDDN
-5026 GFYRSIGLGYQLD
+5026 GFYRSVGLGYQLD

-5093 SDAWHAKA
+5093 SDALHAKV

-5125 DGFNGYVGAEVGY
+5125 DGFNGYLGAEVGY

-5145 LGLQA
+5145 LGLQV

-5158 DVDTI
+5158 DVDII